1 MGKNQTIIINADVIA
16 TLKGMDKVVT
26 GLKSGLSEANTKIDF
41 TKGIGASVSKLVD
54 KFKNEFSKF
63 NQLTENGKL
72 DIGNTKEALKSGKN
86 LIDTYKELQRIIGD
100 LNSLTV
106 IDAKKLFPDAF
117 DQRVE
122 NASKKLKDF
131 SNNWNRI
138 SEKQLKLDQAKTEL
152 QVLTDKL
159 KELEKSLID
168 TNTLKVNTTSA
179 DQKVEEMTNKVK
191 ELKNEFKK
199 ELKLKVDTTDKDLI
213 KNKRNRDNLQEK
225 LNRANSSGNIN
236 TAGRSVRY
244 KGATLSEWEK
254 GIGKASNA
262 SSQQKAGAIK
272 ALQNYSNITK
282 ELDAVNKK
290 IKEQEKE
297 LENLKTGWASFDN
310 ITDEKLGKELAKMG
324 FSTDEIAQIQKAIN
338 DTNVAISEQTNARQ
352 KLAEAETENARIE
365 KEMSKTNSGITQKTQ
380 EIKQLEQAV
389 ENLQTK
395 VGVEGLKKALKD
407 ALDID
412 ISDDLLKS
420 EQGLESLKNQLN
432 ELDDKSLSELIK
444 KLSDMGINTE
454 QAKQYVEQL
463 TGTMIELGD
472 SAKDINRA
480 NQEMEQLK
488 NQVLQFFS
496 IGNAVQLFKRAVK
509 SAFDTVKE
517 LDATMTE
524 TAVVTDFTIGDM
536 WKQLPTYT
544 AEANKLGAAINDL
557 YGSTTLYYQQGL
569 QTKAAMALGIET
581 TKMARIA
588 NIEAADATNL
598 MTAALRGFN
607 MELNETSAQKVNDIY
622 SELAAITAA
631 DTQEIGVAMSKTA
644 SIASSANMELETTAA
659 LLSQIIETTRE
670 APETAGTAMKTI
682 IARFS
687 EVKELI
693 SQGQLTGEDTE
704 GEIIDVNKIQGALRS
719 VGISMNEF
727 FKGTEGLDDVLLKL
741 ASKWDTL
748 DFTTQRYI
756 ATTAAGSR
764 QQSRFIAMMSDYG
777 RTQELVSAAYNSA
790 GASQEQFEK
799 TLDSLSAKL
808 TKLKNAWDQ
817 FAMGLANNEF
827 IKGAID
833 VLTGLLNTINSI
845 IDGISGGNGLAK
857 SVLSLGFAF
866 SAFKLGKNFLGQI
879 GAKLRMALG
888 KGTEKDAQVAGKT
901 IAQNL
906 GAGIGKGIK
915 SIKTKNLGNI
925 LLEKIGITKGRAI
938 KGKDLTKAFGLDQLS
953 NLDLGT
959 KNAGN
964 KLKASLFK
972 QFKSLPDDIK
982 GEMSNLDFGKILM
995 NSSDLDSL
1003 KNAIPPEISKNLKM
1017 IGQDAK
1023 NAGGQLNKFSG
1034 NFKTVAA
1041 VAFTAGLALQ
1051 GIASIMEEMGAS
1063 EEAVNIVRTLGGVLM
1078 ALGPIITLV
1087 GTIIT
1092 AMGQTA
1098 TATFTE
1104 MAAAA
1109 WNSLGP
1115 WGYILLAIVAV
1126 TTAFI
1131 ALAAAIAATGQEA
1144 QIKKINEQISAL
1156 SDEAQEARDAI
1167 DEISKTKSG
1176 LEELQDTFANLTKG
1190 TTEWKQTLVEIN
1202 QQVLDLIAK
1211 YPQLSQ
1217 YITKTRFG
1225 SLDIKD
1231 EGWDAI
1237 IQGQENKLNA
1247 SLIAQT
1253 SLQSKAAGLQQEI
1266 DYEKFFSTN
1275 AKKQTK
1281 EFTKNNSALIGG
1293 ISGTLLGPL
1302 GLISGSAGAAIGKAA
1317 EDSFSELTS
1326 SIAEWGTQAFLD
1338 IADFADTGWGKAIFG
1353 ALSVGGGLFGT
1364 ALGIANG
1371 TRTTSIGDLAER
1383 ATTGG
1388 LTHDEYANYAAA
1400 LAEAGLTNTGGYMN
1414 KDEARKIY
1422 TDMGFDPTVFDEV
1435 FGKIK
1440 NLGESFDELSA
1451 SALATSIAEEARER
1465 AMLETMASN
1474 SEELLASDFSQ
1485 QAQSFIS
1492 SQKDIQGEIDKEIEN
1507 MGKMNEEMKQQYA
1520 DITGQTLD
1528 QVNAQL
1534 KEESLSEDTI
1544 KQTIASYNVSESIT
1558 KKMENL
1564 ASRLDQINEEG
1575 IADQIAAIVSGDGT
1589 GLAVNQI
1596 ENLSN
1601 LSMDEIAS
1609 TLGYKDVDSMASDFD
1624 YTQKTLSELDTEDK
1638 GAALRKLVEGGFV
1651 QLKEGETFDTLS
1663 DERYQQLMNENAGA
1677 KIGSNWQIEID
1688 FEANQQKLEEE
1699 KNKVIESLINNT
1711 DLTKT
1716 DISSLVGSYDLNVVK
1731 GLAEQ
1736 TSQMGKEAGT
1746 KYIESFNEAVGN
1758 DNDLATYLSSIDIS
1772 SMTDMLDA
1780 MDYMQE
1786 QGVDPTTIQEYWDIA
1801 TNGAN
1806 TYISSLDE
1814 VLALTERMQKKMA
1827 SVNDIASRLEE
1838 GSASYEDMMELVKA
1852 GADISDFQLTS
1863 EGWKATGEQIAVAT
1877 DKMKEYNAQQARSM
1891 ADQQQEAWDRAKN
1904 NKFDFITKNADGTW
1918 NLLNG
1923 GIGQFT
1929 SVSDDGKT
1937 LRAGTVNADNA
1948 ATIAKAIGLDE
1959 SLQTKA
1965 ETETLDEYLARIQEA
1980 YNSYIS
1986 LLNNG
1991 EDLQII
1997 ANKQAAMAEAARYTA
2012 AENEARLAGDGIT
2025 DAEAESIIYS
2035 AQNEAIE
2042 AGLDVNEMMQY
2053 ADTLRQ
2059 VNTALDE
2066 VTAAQVALAN
2076 SKMNAGLKEIID
2088 SYDEWSAVLDEDT
2101 GKLKDTSAE
2110 GVATYNKL
2118 KDSVNKMLNTSED
2131 LSNAFWDNAENIK
2144 NIKKAAE
2151 GDTKALG
2158 ELQKAAA
2165 KDYILNIDTT
2175 GFSEDMLTAL
2185 DDFANLLSTTEL
2197 PTLEPGIDLSSVYS
2211 GTEDFLNSCNA
2222 MIQASGMTGEQVA
2235 NAFKNLGYDVEID
2248 YEPAK
2253 VKVPQYTTKTSAPIY
2268 GSDGSMTQTS
2278 QTTLTGYEEMDGLV
2292 PVVTSLTSTGTGG
2305 GGVSTSNVKS
2315 GSGNKG
2321 KGGGGGGSPKED
2333 TKTWKNPYD
2342 QFYNTT
2348 EKINEL
2354 LRDRNK
2360 LEREYD
2366 RLLSRNSTTVEQLN
2380 KNLEKQLKNLEDQ
2393 IKSQKVLLS
2402 GKRRQLINAKNATM
2416 EVAEGR
2422 AISFQQKYQ
2431 EAGGTGDISQYA
2443 YYDENLGQVVINWD
2457 KLEALQAQDA
2467 EQGEAVEAYISYLE
2481 GIAGDFEDAQDAL
2494 SDIEDSITEIINQ
2507 QLEERVDFIETM
2519 RDLLVEQYQKRIDE
2533 LSSLNDTINDSNQKI
2548 LDGISESIELERQ
2561 IRDNTKTEEDIADKE
2576 ARLAYLRRD
2585 TSGANDLEIMQLE
2598 EELADMRE
2606 GYSDTLIDQ
2615 EIDRLARQN
2624 DEAAEARQ
2632 RQIEIMQAQLDYWQ
2646 SSDYFNNL
2654 IESMDKNE
2662 ATALWKELKDFEYKT
2677 EAEKIALMKEFN
2689 EFWNRGSAGSK
2700 ELAAADSMYQGT
2712 QYTLTDAKG
2721 NQYTVSW
2728 NGTAWVGTDKNG
2740 NTFSISQSDI
2750 DGANIDDKTLTTSL
2764 DLTNGNPGGGSEGGT
2779 GGSTQPTETYPY
2791 GKASETSGNIKQ
2803 GAKGNAVKAIQYA
2816 LNKLGYGNS
2825 GTSSVDGIFGPK
2837 TTEAVKAF
2845 QKAMDIK
2852 QDGIV
2857 GNRTREKF
2865 RAKQYLTGGLADY
2878 TGLAWLDGSKSKPEL
2893 VLNAKDTENFI
2904 ALKDILSDV
2913 LKGGLSRTKNSGD
2926 NYYDFH
2932 ITIEE
2937 IANDYDVEKMIQKIK
2952 EEINNDARYRNVNAI
2967 NLLR

>member
-432 ELDDKSLSELIK
+432 ELDNKSLSELIE

-463 TGTMIELGD
+463 TGTMVELGD

-524 TAVVTDFTIGDM
+524 TAVVTDFSVSDM

-687 EVKELI
+687 EVKELV

-719 VGISMNEF
+719 VGISMKEF
-727 FKGTEGLDDVLLKL
+727 FAGTEGLDDVLLKL

-799 TLDSLSAKL
+799 TLDSLEAKL

-845 IDGISGGNGLAK
+845 IDGISGGSGLAK

-888 KGTEKDAQVAGKT
+888 TGTEKDAKIAGQSM
-901 IAQNL
+901 AQNIGVGL
-906 GAGIGKGIK
+906 GEGIK
-915 SIKTKNLGNI
+915 KIKKGELGKA

-1023 NAGGQLNKFSG
+1023 NAGGQ
-1034 NFKTVAA
+1034 
-1041 VAFTAGLALQ
+1041 
-1051 GIASIMEEMGAS
+1051 
-1063 EEAVNIVRTLGGVLM
+1063 
-1078 ALGPIITLV
+1078 
-1087 GTIIT
+1087 
-1092 AMGQTA
+1092 
-1098 TATFTE
+1098 
-1104 MAAAA
+1104 
-1109 WNSLGP
+1109 
-1115 WGYILLAIVAV
+1115 
-1126 TTAFI
+1126 
-1131 ALAAAIAATGQEA
+1131 
-1144 QIKKINEQISAL
+1144 
-1156 SDEAQEARDAI
+1156 
-1167 DEISKTKSG
+1167 
-1176 LEELQDTFANLTKG
+1176 
-1190 TTEWKQTLVEIN
+1190 
-1202 QQVLDLIAK
+1202 
-1211 YPQLSQ
+1211 
-1217 YITKTRFG
+1217 
-1225 SLDIKD
+1225 
-1231 EGWDAI
+1231 
-1237 IQGQENKLNA
+1237 
-1247 SLIAQT
+1247 
-1253 SLQSKAAGLQQEI
+1253 
-1266 DYEKFFSTN
+1266 
-1275 AKKQTK
+1275 
-1281 EFTKNNSALIGG
+1281 
-1293 ISGTLLGPL
+1293 
-1302 GLISGSAGAAIGKAA
+1302 
-1317 EDSFSELTS
+1317 
-1326 SIAEWGTQAFLD
+1326 
-1338 IADFADTGWGKAIFG
+1338 
-1353 ALSVGGGLFGT
+1353 
-1364 ALGIANG
+1364 
-1371 TRTTSIGDLAER
+1371 
-1383 ATTGG
+1383 
-1388 LTHDEYANYAAA
+1388 
-1400 LAEAGLTNTGGYMN
+1400 
-1414 KDEARKIY
+1414 
-1422 TDMGFDPTVFDEV
+1422 
-1435 FGKIK
+1435 
-1440 NLGESFDELSA
+1440 
-1451 SALATSIAEEARER
+1451 
-1465 AMLETMASN
+1465 
-1474 SEELLASDFSQ
+1474 
-1485 QAQSFIS
+1485 
-1492 SQKDIQGEIDKEIEN
+1492 
-1507 MGKMNEEMKQQYA
+1507 
-1520 DITGQTLD
+1520 
-1528 QVNAQL
+1528 
-1534 KEESLSEDTI
+1534 
-1544 KQTIASYNVSESIT
+1544 
-1558 KKMENL
+1558 
-1564 ASRLDQINEEG
+1564 
-1575 IADQIAAIVSGDGT
+1575 
-1589 GLAVNQI
+1589 
-1596 ENLSN
+1596 
-1601 LSMDEIAS
+1601 
-1609 TLGYKDVDSMASDFD
+1609 
-1624 YTQKTLSELDTEDK
+1624 
-1638 GAALRKLVEGGFV
+1638 
-1651 QLKEGETFDTLS
+1651 
-1663 DERYQQLMNENAGA
+1663 
-1677 KIGSNWQIEID
+1677 
-1688 FEANQQKLEEE
+1688 
-1699 KNKVIESLINNT
+1699 
-1711 DLTKT
+1711 
-1716 DISSLVGSYDLNVVK
+1716 
-1731 GLAEQ
+1731 
-1736 TSQMGKEAGT
+1736 
-1746 KYIESFNEAVGN
+1746 
-1758 DNDLATYLSSIDIS
+1758 
-1772 SMTDMLDA
+1772 
-1780 MDYMQE
+1780 
-1786 QGVDPTTIQEYWDIA
+1786 
-1801 TNGAN
+1801 
-1806 TYISSLDE
+1806 
-1814 VLALTERMQKKMA
+1814 
-1827 SVNDIASRLEE
+1827 
-1838 GSASYEDMMELVKA
+1838 
-1852 GADISDFQLTS
+1852 
-1863 EGWKATGEQIAVAT
+1863 
-1877 DKMKEYNAQQARSM
+1877 
-1891 ADQQQEAWDRAKN
+1891 
-1904 NKFDFITKNADGTW
+1904 
-1918 NLLNG
+1918 
-1923 GIGQFT
+1923 
-1929 SVSDDGKT
+1929 
-1937 LRAGTVNADNA
+1937 
-1948 ATIAKAIGLDE
+1948 
-1959 SLQTKA
+1959 
-1965 ETETLDEYLARIQEA
+1965 
-1980 YNSYIS
+1980 
-1986 LLNNG
+1986 
-1991 EDLQII
+1991 
-1997 ANKQAAMAEAARYTA
+1997 
-2012 AENEARLAGDGIT
+2012 
-2025 DAEAESIIYS
+2025 
-2035 AQNEAIE
+2035 
-2042 AGLDVNEMMQY
+2042 
-2053 ADTLRQ
+2053 
-2059 VNTALDE
+2059 
-2066 VTAAQVALAN
+2066 
-2076 SKMNAGLKEIID
+2076 
-2088 SYDEWSAVLDEDT
+2088 
-2101 GKLKDTSAE
+2101 
-2110 GVATYNKL
+2110 
-2118 KDSVNKMLNTSED
+2118 
-2131 LSNAFWDNAENIK
+2131 
-2144 NIKKAAE
+2144 
-2151 GDTKALG
+2151 
-2158 ELQKAAA
+2158 
-2165 KDYILNIDTT
+2165 
-2175 GFSEDMLTAL
+2175 
-2185 DDFANLLSTTEL
+2185 
-2197 PTLEPGIDLSSVYS
+2197 
-2211 GTEDFLNSCNA
+2211 
-2222 MIQASGMTGEQVA
+2222 
-2235 NAFKNLGYDVEID
+2235 
-2248 YEPAK
+2248 
-2253 VKVPQYTTKTSAPIY
+2253 
-2268 GSDGSMTQTS
+2268 
-2278 QTTLTGYEEMDGLV
+2278 
-2292 PVVTSLTSTGTGG
+2292 
-2305 GGVSTSNVKS
+2305 
-2315 GSGNKG
+2315 
-2321 KGGGGGGSPKED
+2321 
-2333 TKTWKNPYD
+2333 
-2342 QFYNTT
+2342 
-2348 EKINEL
+2348 
-2354 LRDRNK
+2354 
-2360 LEREYD
+2360 
-2366 RLLSRNSTTVEQLN
+2366 
-2380 KNLEKQLKNLEDQ
+2380 
-2393 IKSQKVLLS
+2393 
-2402 GKRRQLINAKNATM
+2402 
-2416 EVAEGR
+2416 
-2422 AISFQQKYQ
+2422 
-2431 EAGGTGDISQYA
+2431 
-2443 YYDENLGQVVINWD
+2443 
-2457 KLEALQAQDA
+2457 
-2467 EQGEAVEAYISYLE
+2467 
-2481 GIAGDFEDAQDAL
+2481 
-2494 SDIEDSITEIINQ
+2494 
-2507 QLEERVDFIETM
+2507 
-2519 RDLLVEQYQKRIDE
+2519 
-2533 LSSLNDTINDSNQKI
+2533 
-2548 LDGISESIELERQ
+2548 
-2561 IRDNTKTEEDIADKE
+2561 
-2576 ARLAYLRRD
+2576 
-2585 TSGANDLEIMQLE
+2585 
-2598 EELADMRE
+2598 
-2606 GYSDTLIDQ
+2606 
-2615 EIDRLARQN
+2615 
-2624 DEAAEARQ
+2624 
-2632 RQIEIMQAQLDYWQ
+2632 
-2646 SSDYFNNL
+2646 
-2654 IESMDKNE
+2654 
-2662 ATALWKELKDFEYKT
+2662 
-2677 EAEKIALMKEFN
+2677 
-2689 EFWNRGSAGSK
+2689 
-2700 ELAAADSMYQGT
+2700 
-2712 QYTLTDAKG
+2712 
-2721 NQYTVSW
+2721 
-2728 NGTAWVGTDKNG
+2728 
-2740 NTFSISQSDI
+2740 
-2750 DGANIDDKTLTTSL
+2750 
-2764 DLTNGNPGGGSEGGT
+2764 
-2779 GGSTQPTETYPY
+2779 
-2791 GKASETSGNIKQ
+2791 
-2803 GAKGNAVKAIQYA
+2803 
-2816 LNKLGYGNS
+2816 
-2825 GTSSVDGIFGPK
+2825 
-2837 TTEAVKAF
+2837 
-2845 QKAMDIK
+2845 
-2852 QDGIV
+2852 
-2857 GNRTREKF
+2857 
-2865 RAKQYLTGGLADY
+2865 
-2878 TGLAWLDGSKSKPEL
+2878 
-2893 VLNAKDTENFI
+2893 
-2904 ALKDILSDV
+2904 
-2913 LKGGLSRTKNSGD
+2913 
-2926 NYYDFH
+2926 
-2932 ITIEE
+2932 
-2937 IANDYDVEKMIQKIK
+2937 
-2952 EEINNDARYRNVNAI
+2952 
-2967 NLLR
+2967 

>member
-159 KELEKSLID
+159 KELEKSLVD

-179 DQKVEEMTNKVK
+179 EQKVEEMTNKVK

-310 ITDEKLGKELAKMG
+310 ISDEKLGKELAKMG

-463 TGTMIELGD
+463 TGTMVELGD

-557 YGSTTLYYQQGL
+557 YSSTTLYYQQGL

-693 SQGQLTGEDTE
+693 SQGRLTGEDTE

-741 ASKWDTL
+741 ASKWNTL

-799 TLDSLSAKL
+799 TLDSLDAKL

-938 KGKDLTKAFGLDQLS
+938 NGKDLTKAFGLDQLS

-1041 VAFTAGLALQ
+1041 VASTAGLALQ

-1167 DEISKTKSG
+1167 DEISKEKSG
-1176 LEELQDTFANLTKG
+1176 LEELQDTFTNLTKG
-1190 TTEWKQTLVEIN
+1190 TTEWKQALVEIN
-1202 QQVLDLIAK
+1202 QQVLDLISK
-1211 YPQLSQ
+1211 YPKLAQ
-1217 YITKTRFG
+1217 YVEKTESG
-1225 SLDIKD
+1225 SLGIKD
-1231 EGWDAI
+1231 EGWDDI
-1237 IQGQENKLNA
+1237 IQGQKNKLNT
-1247 SLIAQT
+1247 SLIAQA
-1253 SLQSKAAGLQQEI
+1253 SLQSKAAKLQQEI
-1266 DYEKFFSTN
+1266 DYEKFFATN
-1275 AKKQTK
+1275 TGKQTK
-1281 EFTKNNSALIGG
+1281 EFTKNNSDLIGSIIGSFIGSTKG
-1293 ISGTLLGPL
+1293 IG
-1302 GLISGSAGAAIGKAA
+1302 GAALDAYVGNLIGKAI
-1317 EDSFSELTS
+1317 EKPFSEAIGSFT
-1326 SIAEWGTQAFLD
+1326 EWSTQAFLD

-1746 KYIESFNEAVGN
+1746 KYIESFNKAVGN

-1838 GSASYEDMMELVKA
+1838 GSASYEDMLELVKA

-1877 DKMKEYNAQQARSM
+1877 DKMKEYNAQQARAI
-1891 ADQQQEAWDRAKN
+1891 ADQQRQEFDEAKKLAQSGYGVA
-1904 NKFDFITKNADGTW
+1904 NKELTTFEDGVYK
-1918 NLLNG
+1918 G
-1923 GIGQFT
+1923 GDLSTVGG
-1929 SVSDDGKT
+1929 DNEG
-1937 LRAGTVNADNA
+1937 LR
-1948 ATIAKAIGLDE
+1948 KAIQQNVATQLGIQQGE
-1959 SLQTKA
+1959 N
-1965 ETETLDEYLARIQEA
+1965 ETEEA
-1980 YNSYIS
+1980 FLTRLQAAYDSYIS

-1991 EDLQII
+1991 EDIQII
-1997 ANKQAAMAEAARYTA
+1997 ADKQAAMAEAARYTA
-2012 AENEARLAGDGIT
+2012 SENEARGGT
-2025 DAEAESIIYS
+2025 AESIIYS
-2035 AQNEAIE
+2035 AQNEAVE
-2042 AGLDVNEMMQY
+2042 AGLDANAMMQY

-2059 VNTALDE
+2059 VHTELDE

-2076 SKMNAGLKEIID
+2076 SKMNAGLSEIID
-2088 SYDEWSAVLDEDT
+2088 SYDEWSAVIDKDT
-2101 GKLKDTSAE
+2101 GKLKDFSAE

-2118 KDSVNKMLNTSED
+2118 KASVNKMLNTSED
-2131 LSNAFWDNAENIK
+2131 LSNAFWDNAENMK
-2144 NIKKAAE
+2144 NIEKAAQ

-2175 GFSEDMLTAL
+2175 GFSDDMLTAL
-2185 DDFANLLSTTEL
+2185 DDFADLLSTTEL
-2197 PTLEPGIDLSSVYS
+2197 PTLEPGVDLSSVYS
-2211 GTEDFLNSCNA
+2211 GTEDFLDSCNT

-2235 NAFKNLGYDVEID
+2235 NAFKNLGYDVDID

-2253 VKVPQYTTKTSAPIY
+2253 VKVPQYTTKTSAPTY

-2292 PVVTSLTSTGTGG
+2292 PVVTSLTSTGSGG
-2305 GGVSTSNVKS
+2305 GGVSISNSSAAKN
-2315 GSGNKG
+2315 NKG
-2321 KGGGGGGSPKED
+2321 SGGGGGGGDSKPD

-2393 IKSQKVLLS
+2393 IKSQKILLS

-2457 KLEALQAQDA
+2457 KLEALQAKDA

-2561 IRDNTKTEEDIADKE
+2561 IRDNTETEEDIADKE

-2721 NQYTVSW
+2721 NTYTVSW

-2764 DLTNGNPGGGSEGGT
+2764 DLTNGNPGGGGGEGGT

-2816 LNKLGYGNS
+2816 LNKLGFGNS
-2825 GTSSVDGIFGPK
+2825 GTSSVDGKFGPK

>member
-159 KELEKSLID
+159 KELEKSLVD

-179 DQKVEEMTNKVK
+179 EQKVEEMTNKVK

-310 ITDEKLGKELAKMG
+310 IADEKLGKELAKMG
-324 FSTDEIAQIQKAIN
+324 FSTDEIAQIQKAMEA
-338 DTNVAISEQTNARQ
+338 TNVAISEQTNARQ

-432 ELDDKSLSELIK
+432 ELDNKSLSELIK

-463 TGTMIELGD
+463 TGTMVELGD

-496 IGNAVQLFKRAVK
+496 IGNAIQLFKRAVK

-557 YGSTTLYYQQGL
+557 YDSTTLYYQQGL

-687 EVKELI
+687 EVKKLI

-719 VGISMNEF
+719 VGISMKEF
-727 FKGTEGLDDVLLKL
+727 FAGTEGLDDVLLKL

-799 TLDSLSAKL
+799 TLDSLDAKL

-879 GAKLRMALG
+879 GAKLRMTLG
-888 KGTEKDAQVAGKT
+888 KGTEKDAQIAGKT

-925 LLEKIGITKGRAI
+925 LLEKIGITKVA
-938 KGKDLTKAFGLDQLS
+938 KDFSKKDLTKSFGLDQLDFS
-953 NLDLGT
+953 NVKPEGMKQLQDNMFKQVAKMDIPNNLKININELIRSDNLDIDAINQALEGT
-959 KNAGN
+959 G
-964 KLKASLFK
+964 
-972 QFKSLPDDIK
+972 Q
-982 GEMSNLDFGKILM
+982 KIQ
-995 NSSDLDSL
+995 
-1003 KNAIPPEISKNLKM
+1003 IV
-1017 IGQDAK
+1017 GQDAK
-1023 NAGGQLNKFSG
+1023 NAGAQVTKMSG
-1034 NFKTVAA
+1034 SMQTAA
-1041 VAFTAGLALQ
+1041 IACTAAGLAFQ
-1051 GIASIMEEMGAS
+1051 GIASIMESLGADDS
-1063 EEAVNIVRTLGGVLM
+1063 TIEFFRTFGSILM
-1078 ALGPIITLV
+1078 TLGPIMGIVSSAFTAAGSKITIAGISAQAAWWWVFL
-1087 GTIIT
+1087 IIAAVAALT
-1092 AMGQTA
+1092 AGVIALRKVAKENSLAGQMEKAQKA
-1098 TATFTE
+1098 TAAAKEAAESAKTAYDDLLSARSEYSELQATLDGLTKGTNEWKQALIEANAQVLELLSTYPKLIDFIRRGEDGQLIILDEGFDLLIEKQQASMQRAQAAAIAHQMNENRIQQKIDERNLREQFNAGVVRNHTEYSDKKGRIYSIYSTLPDDYQLQKASGSDSAFYYDQGLMDKLSNILENGDLSEDAFRPLIDEYALIGETTEETVARLRDLCAVLNEYNTALSNQTQLAETLLMAGADQEILDSEYNSNVVSGFAKRMTTQDYVDKEQELSDKYYQTSTTADEKARKDYMEKSVAEGGLGIKSTGDELKDLQLIYKELSGVKDIDDDIAEDKQALADEIGKLLAADERIGKMEDFQKRLNQVNKIDSDAARNIAGLISGDATNFTKAQLDQVGILSNYAESLGYDPQE
-1104 MAAAA
+1104 MAAVLGYEDKNLSELEQEEQEAIAKTKVARYGKTGEEYQKAIDDWIAENGTFLVTAEVQMNIDGNQYTQQMLDAHDKASKKLRDKGIEEDSYKNLYIETISNLSKQTENMSKEAA
-1109 WNSLGP
+1109 QKYVENFNKVLSSSNLGEGGTKQLENYLSTVDWSNMTDAIQAMDYMQSMGIDSDVIQEYWNTATDGANTYVASLIEAVGLMDRLH
-1115 WGYILLAIVAV
+1115 GKSSNADEIQERFINGEATVDDITTLEKAGVNLEGLLIR
-1126 TTAFI
+1126 TANGWKMTEE
-1131 ALAAAIAATGQEA
+1131 AAIAATDALRDNIIEQA
-1144 QIKKINEQISAL
+1144 QSSLNQQKQ
-1156 SDEAQEARDAI
+1156 AI
-1167 DEISKTKSG
+1167 DKLNDLVNTDSGIGVLTKKDEETGKLVAGDFTSADNSVKTAVANQLGVDRSEYNSEAEYWDVVKTKY
-1176 LEELQDTFANLTKG
+1176 LEYIDTINN
-1190 TTEWKQTLVEIN
+1190 QEIIF
-1202 QQVLDLIAK
+1202 D
-1211 YPQLSQ
+1211 
-1217 YITKTRFG
+1217 TM
-1225 SLDIKD
+1225 
-1231 EGWDAI
+1231 
-1237 IQGQENKLNA
+1237 
-1247 SLIAQT
+1247 
-1253 SLQSKAAGLQQEI
+1253 QQEI
-1266 DYEKFFSTN
+1266 DY
-1275 AKKQTK
+1275 
-1281 EFTKNNSALIGG
+1281 L
-1293 ISGTLLGPL
+1293 
-1302 GLISGSAGAAIGKAA
+1302 
-1317 EDSFSELTS
+1317 
-1326 SIAEWGTQAFLD
+1326 
-1338 IADFADTGWGKAIFG
+1338 
-1353 ALSVGGGLFGT
+1353 
-1364 ALGIANG
+1364 
-1371 TRTTSIGDLAER
+1371 R
-1383 ATTGG
+1383 AT
-1388 LTHDEYANYAAA
+1388 
-1400 LAEAGLTNTGGYMN
+1400 
-1414 KDEARKIY
+1414 
-1422 TDMGFDPTVFDEV
+1422 
-1435 FGKIK
+1435 
-1440 NLGESFDELSA
+1440 
-1451 SALATSIAEEARER
+1451 
-1465 AMLETMASN
+1465 
-1474 SEELLASDFSQ
+1474 
-1485 QAQSFIS
+1485 
-1492 SQKDIQGEIDKEIEN
+1492 
-1507 MGKMNEEMKQQYA
+1507 KM
-1520 DITGQTLD
+1520 
-1528 QVNAQL
+1528 
-1534 KEESLSEDTI
+1534 
-1544 KQTIASYNVSESIT
+1544 
-1558 KKMENL
+1558 
-1564 ASRLDQINEEG
+1564 
-1575 IADQIAAIVSGDGT
+1575 
-1589 GLAVNQI
+1589 
-1596 ENLSN
+1596 
-1601 LSMDEIAS
+1601 
-1609 TLGYKDVDSMASDFD
+1609 
-1624 YTQKTLSELDTEDK
+1624 
-1638 GAALRKLVEGGFV
+1638 
-1651 QLKEGETFDTLS
+1651 
-1663 DERYQQLMNENAGA
+1663 
-1677 KIGSNWQIEID
+1677 
-1688 FEANQQKLEEE
+1688 
-1699 KNKVIESLINNT
+1699 
-1711 DLTKT
+1711 
-1716 DISSLVGSYDLNVVK
+1716 
-1731 GLAEQ
+1731 
-1736 TSQMGKEAGT
+1736 
-1746 KYIESFNEAVGN
+1746 
-1758 DNDLATYLSSIDIS
+1758 
-1772 SMTDMLDA
+1772 
-1780 MDYMQE
+1780 
-1786 QGVDPTTIQEYWDIA
+1786 
-1801 TNGAN
+1801 
-1806 TYISSLDE
+1806 
-1814 VLALTERMQKKMA
+1814 
-1827 SVNDIASRLEE
+1827 
-1838 GSASYEDMMELVKA
+1838 
-1852 GADISDFQLTS
+1852 
-1863 EGWKATGEQIAVAT
+1863 
-1877 DKMKEYNAQQARSM
+1877 
-1891 ADQQQEAWDRAKN
+1891 
-1904 NKFDFITKNADGTW
+1904 
-1918 NLLNG
+1918 
-1923 GIGQFT
+1923 
-1929 SVSDDGKT
+1929 
-1937 LRAGTVNADNA
+1937 
-1948 ATIAKAIGLDE
+1948 
-1959 SLQTKA
+1959 
-1965 ETETLDEYLARIQEA
+1965 
-1980 YNSYIS
+1980 
-1986 LLNNG
+1986 
-1991 EDLQII
+1991 
-1997 ANKQAAMAEAARYTA
+1997 TA
-2012 AENEARLAGDGIT
+2012 AENEASGGS
-2025 DAEAESIIYS
+2025 EQSIIWS
-2035 AQNEAIE
+2035 ARNEAVE
-2042 AGLDVNEMMQY
+2042 AGLDANAMMQY

-2059 VNTALDE
+2059 IHTELDE

-2076 SKMNAGLKEIID
+2076 SKMNAGLGEIID
-2088 SYDEWSAVLDEDT
+2088 SYDEWSAVIDKDT
-2101 GKLKDTSAE
+2101 GKLKDFSAE
-2110 GVATYNKL
+2110 GVATYNNL
-2118 KDSVNKMLNTSED
+2118 KASVNKMLNTSTD

-2144 NIKKAAE
+2144 NIEKAAK

-2158 ELQKAAA
+2158 ELQKAATQ
-2165 KDYILNIDTT
+2165 DYLVN
-2175 GFSEDMLTAL
+2175 LAL
-2185 DDFANLLSTTEL
+2185 DPNFDEDARNAILTLSDFIMDTDLPDLEAGVEL
-2197 PTLEPGIDLSSVYS
+2197 TGQ
-2211 GTEDFLNSCNA
+2211 EDFITRCNDL
-2222 MIQASGMTGEQVA
+2222 IKASGMTAEQVS
-2235 NAFKNLGYDVEID
+2235 NAFKSMGYDVEFD
-2248 YEPAK
+2248 PNPQTVTQVQA
-2253 VKVPQYTTKTSAPIY
+2253 VPVTTYSVS
-2268 GSDGSMTQTS
+2268 GSMEDGSFKMVPS
-2278 QTTLTGYEEMDGLV
+2278 VEIKEIPYESSIAA
-2292 PVVTSLTSTGTGG
+2292 PTIKTLTSTGSGG
-2305 GGVSTSNVKS
+2305 GGVSISNSSAAK
-2315 GSGNKG
+2315 NN
-2321 KGGGGGGSPKED
+2321 KGGGGGGGGGSKED

-2380 KNLEKQLKNLEDQ
+2380 KNLEKQLKNLEEQ

-2598 EELADMRE
+2598 EELANMRE

-2615 EIDRLARQN
+2615 EIDRLAKQN

-2721 NQYTVSW
+2721 NTYTVSW

-2904 ALKDILSDV
+2904 VLKDILSDV

>member
-159 KELEKSLID
+159 KELEKSLVD

-179 DQKVEEMTNKVK
+179 EQKVEEMTNKVK

-310 ITDEKLGKELAKMG
+310 ISDEKLGKELAKMG

-365 KEMSKTNSGITQKTQ
+365 KEMNKTNSGITQKTQ

-432 ELDDKSLSELIK
+432 ELDNKSLSELIK

-463 TGTMIELGD
+463 TGTMVELGD

-496 IGNAVQLFKRAVK
+496 IGNAIQLFKRAVK

-524 TAVVTDFTIGDM
+524 TAVVTDFTISDM
-536 WKQLPTYT
+536 WEQLPTYA

-557 YGSTTLYYQQGL
+557 YSSTTLYYQQGL
-569 QTKAAMALGIET
+569 RTKAAMALGIET

-687 EVKELI
+687 EVKELVN
-693 SQGQLTGEDTE
+693 QGQLTGEDTE

-799 TLDSLSAKL
+799 TLDSLEAKL

-879 GAKLRMALG
+879 GAKLRMTLG
-888 KGTEKDAQVAGKT
+888 KGTEKDAQIAGKT

-915 SIKTKNLGNI
+915 SLKTKDLGNT
-925 LLEKIGITKGRAI
+925 LLEKIGITKVV
-938 KGKDLTKAFGLDQLS
+938 KDFSKKDLTKSFGLDQLDFS
-953 NLDLGT
+953 NVKPEGMKQLQDNMFKQVAKMDIPNNLKININELIRSDNLDIDAINQALEGT
-959 KNAGN
+959 G
-964 KLKASLFK
+964 
-972 QFKSLPDDIK
+972 Q
-982 GEMSNLDFGKILM
+982 KIQ
-995 NSSDLDSL
+995 
-1003 KNAIPPEISKNLKM
+1003 IV
-1017 IGQDAK
+1017 GQDAK
-1023 NAGGQLNKFSG
+1023 NAGAQVIKMSG
-1034 NFKTVAA
+1034 SMQTAA
-1041 VAFTAGLALQ
+1041 IACTAAGLAFQ
-1051 GIASIMEEMGAS
+1051 GIASIMESLGADDS
-1063 EEAVNIVRTLGGVLM
+1063 TIEFFRTFGGILM
-1078 ALGPIITLV
+1078 TLGPIMGVVSSAFTAAGSKITIAGISAQAAWWWVFL
-1087 GTIIT
+1087 IIAAVAALT
-1092 AMGQTA
+1092 AGVIALRKAAKENSLAGQMEKAQKA
-1098 TATFTE
+1098 TA
-1104 MAAAA
+1104 AAKEAA
-1109 WNSLGP
+1109 ESAKTAYDDLLNARSEYSELQTTLDGLTKGTNEWKQALIEANAQVLELLSTYPKLIDFIRRGED
-1115 WGYILLAIVAV
+1115 GQLIILDEGFDLLIEKQQASMQRAQ
-1126 TTAFI
+1126 
-1131 ALAAAIAATGQEA
+1131 AAAIAHQMNETRIQQKIDERNIREQFDAGVVQNHTEYSDKKGRLYSIYSTLPDDYQLQKASGSDSAFYYDQGLMDKLSNILENGDLSEDAFRPLIDEYALIGETTEETVARLRDLCEALNKYNEALLANQTQLQAQAETLLMAGADQEILDSEYNSSVVSGFA
-1144 QIKKINEQISAL
+1144 KRMTTQDYADREQKL
-1156 SDEAQEARDAI
+1156 SDEYYQTSTTA
-1167 DEISKTKSG
+1167 DEKVRKDYMEKSVAEGGLGIKSTGDELKDLQLIYKELAG
-1176 LEELQDTFANLTKG
+1176 LESIEDIP
-1190 TTEWKQTLVEIN
+1190 EDISEDKQALADQIGKMQAVEEQIGKMEDFQKRLN
-1202 QQVLDLIAK
+1202 QVNKID
-1211 YPQLSQ
+1211 S
-1217 YITKTRFG
+1217 
-1225 SLDIKD
+1225 
-1231 EGWDAI
+1231 DAAR
-1237 IQGQENKLNA
+1237 NV
-1247 SLIAQT
+1247 
-1253 SLQSKAAGLQQEI
+1253 AGLMSG
-1266 DYEKFFSTN
+1266 DATN
-1275 AKKQTK
+1275 
-1281 EFTKNNSALIGG
+1281 FTK
-1293 ISGTLLGPL
+1293 
-1302 GLISGSAGAAIGKAA
+1302 
-1317 EDSFSELTS
+1317 
-1326 SIAEWGTQAFLD
+1326 
-1338 IADFADTGWGKAIFG
+1338 
-1353 ALSVGGGLFGT
+1353 
-1364 ALGIANG
+1364 
-1371 TRTTSIGDLAER
+1371 
-1383 ATTGG
+1383 
-1388 LTHDEYANYAAA
+1388 
-1400 LAEAGLTNTGGYMN
+1400 
-1414 KDEARKIY
+1414 
-1422 TDMGFDPTVFDEV
+1422 
-1435 FGKIK
+1435 
-1440 NLGESFDELSA
+1440 
-1451 SALATSIAEEARER
+1451 
-1465 AMLETMASN
+1465 
-1474 SEELLASDFSQ
+1474 
-1485 QAQSFIS
+1485 AQ
-1492 SQKDIQGEIDKEIEN
+1492 
-1507 MGKMNEEMKQQYA
+1507 
-1520 DITGQTLD
+1520 LD
-1528 QVNAQL
+1528 QV
-1534 KEESLSEDTI
+1534 
-1544 KQTIASYNVSESIT
+1544 
-1558 KKMENL
+1558 
-1564 ASRLDQINEEG
+1564 G
-1575 IADQIAAIVSGDGT
+1575 
-1589 GLAVNQI
+1589 
-1596 ENLSN
+1596 NLSDYAK
-1601 LSMDEIAS
+1601 S
-1609 TLGYKDVDSMASDFD
+1609 LGYKDAKEMAIGLGYED
-1624 YTQKTLSELDTEDK
+1624 KNLSELELEDQQAFAKTRVARTEGMSDEDYQKAIDDWIATNGTVSVTAEVQMDIDSNQYTQQMLDAHDKASKKLRDK
-1638 GAALRKLVEGGFV
+1638 GIEEDSYKNLSIETISNLSKQTENMSNEAAQKYVENFNKVLSSSNLGEGGTK
-1651 QLKEGETFDTLS
+1651 QL
-1663 DERYQQLMNENAGA
+1663 EN
-1677 KIGSNWQIEID
+1677 
-1688 FEANQQKLEEE
+1688 
-1699 KNKVIESLINNT
+1699 
-1711 DLTKT
+1711 
-1716 DISSLVGSYDLNVVK
+1716 
-1731 GLAEQ
+1731 
-1736 TSQMGKEAGT
+1736 
-1746 KYIESFNEAVGN
+1746 
-1758 DNDLATYLSSIDIS
+1758 YLSTVDWSN
-1772 SMTDMLDA
+1772 MTDAIQA
-1780 MDYMQE
+1780 MDYMQSM
-1786 QGVDPTTIQEYWDIA
+1786 GIDSDVIQEYWNTA
-1801 TNGAN
+1801 TDGAN
-1806 TYISSLDE
+1806 TYVSTLSEILSLTD
-1814 VLALTERMQKKMA
+1814 RMQQKLS
-1827 SVNDIASRLEE
+1827 SVADISSRLEE
-1838 GSASYEDMMELVKA
+1838 GTASYEDMQKLVEA
-1852 GADISDFQLTS
+1852 GADIGDFQLTP
-1863 EGWKATGEQIAVAT
+1863 EGWKATAEQISAAT
-1877 DKMKEYNAQQARSM
+1877 DKMKEYNAEQARAI
-1891 ADQQQEAWDRAKN
+1891 ADQQRQEFDEAKKLAN
-1904 NKFDFITKNADGTW
+1904 SGYGVANKELTTFEDGVYK
-1918 NLLNG
+1918 G
-1923 GIGQFT
+1923 GDLSTVGG
-1929 SVSDDGKT
+1929 DNKK
-1937 LRAGTVNADNA
+1937 LRKVIQQNVAMQLGIQQGEN
-1948 ATIAKAIGLDE
+1948 
-1959 SLQTKA
+1959 
-1965 ETETLDEYLARIQEA
+1965 ETEKAFLTRLQAA
-1980 YNSYIS
+1980 YDSYIS

-1991 EDLQII
+1991 EDIQII
-1997 ANKQAAMAEAARYTA
+1997 ADKQAAMAEAARYTA
-2012 AENEARLAGDGIT
+2012 SENEARGGT
-2025 DAEAESIIYS
+2025 AESIIYS
-2035 AQNEAIE
+2035 AQNEATE

-2059 VNTALDE
+2059 VHTELDE

-2076 SKMNAGLKEIID
+2076 SKMNAGLGEIID
-2088 SYDEWSAVLDEDT
+2088 SYDEWSAVIDKDT
-2101 GKLKDTSAE
+2101 GKLKDFSAE
-2110 GVATYNKL
+2110 GVATYNNL
-2118 KDSVNKMLNTSED
+2118 KASVNKMLNTSTD
-2131 LSNAFWDNAENIK
+2131 LSNAFWDNAENMK
-2144 NIKKAAE
+2144 NIEKAAQ

-2165 KDYILNIDTT
+2165 QDYLMQIAYEADTQEAYDAINA
-2175 GFSEDMLTAL
+2175 FS
-2185 DDFANLLSTTEL
+2185 DFLINYDL
-2197 PTLEPGIDLSSVYS
+2197 PTLDAGDILD
-2211 GTEDFLNSCNA
+2211 DDAFIQKCNSLIESA
-2222 MIQASGMTGEQVA
+2222 GLTSEQVS
-2235 NAFKNLGYDVEID
+2235 NAFKAMGYDVEFD
-2248 YEPAK
+2248 PNPQTVTQVQA
-2253 VKVPQYTTKTSAPIY
+2253 VPVTTYSVS
-2268 GSDGSMTQTS
+2268 GSMEDGSFKMEPTVEIKEIP
-2278 QTTLTGYEEMDGLV
+2278 YESSV
-2292 PVVTSLTSTGTGG
+2292 AAPTIKTLTSTGSGG
-2305 GGVSTSNVKS
+2305 GGVSISNSSAAKN
-2315 GSGNKG
+2315 NKG
-2321 KGGGGGGSPKED
+2321 SGGGGGSDSKPD

-2561 IRDNTKTEEDIADKE
+2561 IRDNTETEEDIADKE

-2615 EIDRLARQN
+2615 EIDRLAKQN

-2721 NQYTVSW
+2721 NTYTVSW

-2764 DLTNGNPGGGSEGGT
+2764 DLTNGNPGGDGSGGGT

-2825 GTSSVDGIFGPK
+2825 GTSSVDGIFGSK

-2845 QKAMDIK
+2845 QKAMGIK

>member
-86 LIDTYKELQRIIGD
+86 LIDAYKELQRIIGD

-159 KELEKSLID
+159 KELEKSLVD

-179 DQKVEEMTNKVK
+179 EQKVEEMTNKVK

-310 ITDEKLGKELAKMG
+310 ISDEKLGKELAKMG

-432 ELDDKSLSELIK
+432 ELDNKSLSELIK

-463 TGTMIELGD
+463 TSRMVELGD
-472 SAKDINRA
+472 TEKDINRA

-524 TAVVTDFTIGDM
+524 TAVVTDFTVSDM
-536 WKQLPTYT
+536 WEQLPTYT

-557 YGSTTLYYQQGL
+557 YDSTTLYYQQGL

-687 EVKELI
+687 EVKELV

-704 GEIIDVNKIQGALRS
+704 GEIIDVNKIQVALRS
-719 VGISMNEF
+719 VGISMKEF
-727 FKGTEGLDDVLLKL
+727 FAGTEGLDDVLLKL

-764 QQSRFIAMMSDYG
+764 QQSRFIAMMSDYS
-777 RTQELVSAAYNSA
+777 RTQELVSAAYNST

-799 TLDSLSAKL
+799 TLDSLNAKL

-827 IKGAID
+827 IKGVVDA
-833 VLTGLLNTINSI
+833 LTGLLNIINSV
-845 IDGISGGNGLAK
+845 IDGISGGNGLIK

-866 SAFKLGKNFLGQI
+866 STFKLGKKLLGQSGI
-879 GAKLRMALG
+879 GAKFRMALG
-888 KGTEKDAQVAGKT
+888 KGTEKDAQIAGKT
-901 IAQNL
+901 VAQNL
-906 GAGIGKGIK
+906 GAGIEKGIK
-915 SIKTKNLGNI
+915 SIKTKDLGNT
-925 LLEKIGITKGRAI
+925 LLEKIGITKVV
-938 KGKDLTKAFGLDQLS
+938 KDFSKKDLTKSFGLDQLDFS
-953 NLDLGT
+953 NVKPEGMKQLQDNMFKQVAKMDIPNNLKININELIRSDNLDIDAINQALEGT
-959 KNAGN
+959 G
-964 KLKASLFK
+964 
-972 QFKSLPDDIK
+972 Q
-982 GEMSNLDFGKILM
+982 KIQ
-995 NSSDLDSL
+995 
-1003 KNAIPPEISKNLKM
+1003 IV
-1017 IGQDAK
+1017 GQDAQ
-1023 NAGGQLNKFSG
+1023 NAGAQVTKMSG
-1034 NFKTVAA
+1034 SMLTAA
-1041 VAFTAGLALQ
+1041 TACTAAGLAFQ
-1051 GIASIMEEMGAS
+1051 GIASIIESLGADDS
-1063 EEAVNIVRTLGGVLM
+1063 TIEFFRTFGSILM
-1078 ALGPIITLV
+1078 TLGPIIGIVSSAFTAAGSKITTAGISAQAAWWWVFLIIAAVAALTAGVIALV
-1087 GTIIT
+1087 K
-1092 AMGQTA
+1092 AAKENSLAGQMEKAQKA
-1098 TATFTE
+1098 TA
-1104 MAAAA
+1104 AAKEAA
-1109 WNSLGP
+1109 ESAKTAYDDLLSARSEYSELQATLDGLTKGTNEWKQALIEANAQVLELLSTYPKLIDFIRRGED
-1115 WGYILLAIVAV
+1115 GQLIILDEGFDLLIDNQQASMQRAQ
-1126 TTAFI
+1126 
-1131 ALAAAIAATGQEA
+1131 AAAIASQMNETR
-1144 QIKKINEQISAL
+1144 IKQKIDERNIRKQFDAGVVSNNKYGSYGYTDKKGRHYLTLPDDYQVQKGSYSDSAFYYDQGLMDKLSNMLESGDL
-1156 SDEAQEARDAI
+1156 SDEAFGELAKEYAFIGETTEETVARLKDLCVALNEYNTALSNQTQLQAQAETLLMAGADQEILDSEYNSSVVSGFAKRMTTQDYADKEQELSDQYYQTSTTADEKARKEYMEKDVAEGGLGI
-1167 DEISKTKSG
+1167 KSTGDELKDLQLIYKELAG
-1176 LEELQDTFANLTKG
+1176 LESIEDIP
-1190 TTEWKQTLVEIN
+1190 EDISEDKQALADQIGKMQAAEAQIGKMEDFQKRLN
-1202 QQVLDLIAK
+1202 QVNKIDSDAARNIA
-1211 YPQLSQ
+1211 
-1217 YITKTRFG
+1217 
-1225 SLDIKD
+1225 
-1231 EGWDAI
+1231 
-1237 IQGQENKLNA
+1237 
-1247 SLIAQT
+1247 
-1253 SLQSKAAGLQQEI
+1253 
-1266 DYEKFFSTN
+1266 
-1275 AKKQTK
+1275 
-1281 EFTKNNSALIGG
+1281 
-1293 ISGTLLGPL
+1293 
-1302 GLISGSAGAAIGKAA
+1302 GLISG
-1317 EDSFSELTS
+1317 D
-1326 SIAEWGTQAFLD
+1326 
-1338 IADFADTGWGKAIFG
+1338 
-1353 ALSVGGGLFGT
+1353 
-1364 ALGIANG
+1364 
-1371 TRTTSIGDLAER
+1371 
-1383 ATTGG
+1383 ATNFT
-1388 LTHDEYANYAAA
+1388 
-1400 LAEAGLTNTGGYMN
+1400 
-1414 KDEARKIY
+1414 K
-1422 TDMGFDPTVFDEV
+1422 
-1435 FGKIK
+1435 
-1440 NLGESFDELSA
+1440 
-1451 SALATSIAEEARER
+1451 
-1465 AMLETMASN
+1465 
-1474 SEELLASDFSQ
+1474 
-1485 QAQSFIS
+1485 
-1492 SQKDIQGEIDKEIEN
+1492 
-1507 MGKMNEEMKQQYA
+1507 
-1520 DITGQTLD
+1520 
-1528 QVNAQL
+1528 AQL
-1534 KEESLSEDTI
+1534 E
-1544 KQTIASYNVSESIT
+1544 QV
-1558 KKMENL
+1558 
-1564 ASRLDQINEEG
+1564 G
-1575 IADQIAAIVSGDGT
+1575 
-1589 GLAVNQI
+1589 
-1596 ENLSN
+1596 NLSDYAK
-1601 LSMDEIAS
+1601 S
-1609 TLGYKDVDSMASDFD
+1609 LGYKDAKEMAIGLGYED
-1624 YTQKTLSELDTEDK
+1624 KNLSELELEDQQAYAKTQVLRTKEMSDEDYQKAIDDWIATNGTVSVTAEVQMDIDSNQYKQQMLDAHDKASKKLQDK
-1638 GAALRKLVEGGFV
+1638 GLEEDSYKNLSIETISNLSKQTENMSKEAAQKYVENFNKVLSSSNLGEGGTK
-1651 QLKEGETFDTLS
+1651 QL
-1663 DERYQQLMNENAGA
+1663 EN
-1677 KIGSNWQIEID
+1677 
-1688 FEANQQKLEEE
+1688 
-1699 KNKVIESLINNT
+1699 
-1711 DLTKT
+1711 
-1716 DISSLVGSYDLNVVK
+1716 
-1731 GLAEQ
+1731 
-1736 TSQMGKEAGT
+1736 
-1746 KYIESFNEAVGN
+1746 
-1758 DNDLATYLSSIDIS
+1758 YLSTVDWSN
-1772 SMTDMLDA
+1772 MTDAIQA
-1780 MDYMQE
+1780 MDYMQSM
-1786 QGVDPTTIQEYWDIA
+1786 GIDSDVIQEYWNTA
-1801 TNGAN
+1801 TDGAN
-1806 TYISSLDE
+1806 TYVSTLSEILSLTD
-1814 VLALTERMQKKMA
+1814 RMQQKLS
-1827 SVNDIASRLEE
+1827 SVADISSRLEE
-1838 GSASYEDMMELVKA
+1838 GTASYEDMQKLVEA
-1852 GADISDFQLTS
+1852 GADIGDFQLTS
-1863 EGWKATGEQIAVAT
+1863 EGWKATAEQISVAT
-1877 DKMKEYNAQQARSM
+1877 DKMKEYQAEQARAI
-1891 ADQQQEAWDRAKN
+1891 ADQQRQEFDEAKKLAN
-1904 NKFDFITKNADGTW
+1904 SGYGVANKELTTFEDGVYK
-1918 NLLNG
+1918 G
-1923 GIGQFT
+1923 GDLSTVGG
-1929 SVSDDGKT
+1929 DNKK
-1937 LRAGTVNADNA
+1937 LRKVIQQNVAMQLGIQQGEN
-1948 ATIAKAIGLDE
+1948 
-1959 SLQTKA
+1959 
-1965 ETETLDEYLARIQEA
+1965 ETEKAFLTRLQAA
-1980 YNSYIS
+1980 YDSYIS

-1991 EDLQII
+1991 EDIQII
-1997 ANKQAAMAEAARYTA
+1997 ADKQAAMAEAARYTA
-2012 AENEARLAGDGIT
+2012 SENEARGGT
-2025 DAEAESIIYS
+2025 AESIIYS
-2035 AQNEAIE
+2035 AQNEATE

-2059 VNTALDE
+2059 VHTELDE

-2076 SKMNAGLKEIID
+2076 SKMNAGLSEIID
-2088 SYDEWSAVLDEDT
+2088 SYDEWSAVIDKDT
-2101 GKLKDTSAE
+2101 GKLKDFSAE
-2110 GVATYNKL
+2110 GVATYNNL
-2118 KDSVNKMLNTSED
+2118 KASVNKMLNTSED
-2131 LSNAFWDNAENIK
+2131 LSNAFWDNAENMK
-2144 NIKKAAE
+2144 NIEKAAQ

-2175 GFSEDMLTAL
+2175 GFSDDMLTAL
-2185 DDFANLLSTTEL
+2185 DDFADLLSTTEL
-2197 PTLEPGIDLSSVYS
+2197 PTLEPGVDLSSVYS
-2211 GTEDFLNSCNA
+2211 GTEDFLDSCNT

-2235 NAFKNLGYDVEID
+2235 NAFKNLGYDVDID

-2292 PVVTSLTSTGTGG
+2292 PVVTSLTSTGSGG
-2305 GGVSTSNVKS
+2305 GGVSISNSSAAKNNKS
-2315 GSGNKG
+2315 S
-2321 KGGGGGGSPKED
+2321 GGGGGSDSKPD

-2561 IRDNTKTEEDIADKE
+2561 IRDNTETEEDIADKE

-2615 EIDRLARQN
+2615 EIDRLAKQN

-2721 NQYTVSW
+2721 NTYTVSW

-2764 DLTNGNPGGGSEGGT
+2764 DLTNGNPGGDGSGGGT

-2952 EEINNDARYRNVNAI
+2952 EEIHKDSIYRNVNSI
-2967 NLLR
+2967 HLLR

>member
-26 GLKSGLSEANTKIDF
+26 GLKSGLSKANTKIDF

-86 LIDTYKELQRIIGD
+86 LIDAYKELQRIIGD

-131 SNNWNRI
+131 SNNWSKI

-159 KELEKSLID
+159 KELEKSLVD

-297 LENLKTGWASFDN
+297 LENFKTAWASFDN
-310 ITDEKLGKELAKMG
+310 IADEKLGKELAKMG
-324 FSTDEIAQIQKAIN
+324 FSTDEITQIQKAIN
-338 DTNVAISEQTNARQ
+338 DTNIAISEQTNARQ

-395 VGVEGLKKALKD
+395 VGVEGLKKVLKD

-432 ELDDKSLSELIK
+432 ELDNKSLSELIE

-463 TGTMIELGD
+463 TGTMVELGD

-524 TAVVTDFTIGDM
+524 TAVVTDFTVSDM
-536 WKQLPTYT
+536 WEQLPTYT

-557 YGSTTLYYQQGL
+557 YSSTTLYYQQGL
-569 QTKAAMALGIET
+569 RTKAAMALGIET

-687 EVKELI
+687 EVKELV

-719 VGISMNEF
+719 VGISMKEF
-727 FKGTEGLDDVLLKL
+727 FAGTEGLDDVLLKL

-764 QQSRFIAMMSDYG
+764 QQSRFIAMMSDYS

-799 TLDSLSAKL
+799 TLDSLDAKL

-888 KGTEKDAQVAGKT
+888 TGTEKDAQVAGKT
-901 IAQNL
+901 VAQNL

-915 SIKTKNLGNI
+915 SLKTKNLGNT
-925 LLEKIGITKGRAI
+925 LLEKIGITKVA
-938 KGKDLTKAFGLDQLS
+938 KDFSKKDLTKSFGLDQLDFS
-953 NLDLGT
+953 NVKPEGMKQLQDNMFKQVAKMDIPNNLKININELIRADNLDIDAINQALEGT
-959 KNAGN
+959 G
-964 KLKASLFK
+964 
-972 QFKSLPDDIK
+972 Q
-982 GEMSNLDFGKILM
+982 KIQ
-995 NSSDLDSL
+995 
-1003 KNAIPPEISKNLKM
+1003 IV
-1017 IGQDAK
+1017 GQDAQ
-1023 NAGGQLNKFSG
+1023 NAGAKVTKMSG
-1034 NFKTVAA
+1034 SMQTAATACTV
-1041 VAFTAGLALQ
+1041 AGLAFQ
-1051 GIASIMEEMGAS
+1051 GIASIMESLGADDS
-1063 EEAVNIVRTLGGVLM
+1063 TIEFFRTFGSILM
-1078 ALGPIITLV
+1078 TLGPIMGIVSSAFTAAGSKITIAGISAQAAWWWVFLIIAAVAALTAGVIALV
-1087 GTIIT
+1087 K
-1092 AMGQTA
+1092 AAKKNSLAGQMEKAQKA
-1098 TATFTE
+1098 TA
-1104 MAAAA
+1104 AAKEAA
-1109 WNSLGP
+1109 ESAKTAYDDLLSARSEYSELQATLDGLTKGTNEWKQALIEANAQVLELLSTYPELVEFIRRGEDGQLIILDKGFDSLIEKQQASMQRAQAAVIAHQMDENRIQQKIDERNIRKQFDAGVVSNNKNGSY
-1115 WGYILLAIVAV
+1115 GYTDKKGRRYLTLPDDYQVQKGSGSDS
-1126 TTAFI
+1126 AFYYDQG
-1131 ALAAAIAATGQEA
+1131 LMDKLSNMLES
-1144 QIKKINEQISAL
+1144 EDL
-1156 SDEAQEARDAI
+1156 SDEAF
-1167 DEISKTKSG
+1167 G
-1176 LEELQDTFANLTKG
+1176 EL
-1190 TTEWKQTLVEIN
+1190 
-1202 QQVLDLIAK
+1202 
-1211 YPQLSQ
+1211 
-1217 YITKTRFG
+1217 
-1225 SLDIKD
+1225 
-1231 EGWDAI
+1231 
-1237 IQGQENKLNA
+1237 
-1247 SLIAQT
+1247 
-1253 SLQSKAAGLQQEI
+1253 
-1266 DYEKFFSTN
+1266 
-1275 AKKQTK
+1275 AKKY
-1281 EFTKNNSALIGG
+1281 ALIGETTEETVARLKDLCVVLNEYNEALLANQTQLQAQAE
-1293 ISGTLLGPL
+1293 TLLMAGADQEIL
-1302 GLISGSAGAAIGKAA
+1302 DSEYNSNVVSGFAKRMTTQDYADKEQELSDKYYQTSTTADEKARKDYMEKSVAEGGLGIKSTGDELKDLQLIYKELSGAKDIDDDIAEDKQALADEIGKLLAADERIGKMEDFQKRLNQVNKIDSDAARNIAGLISGDATNFTKAQLEQVGNLSDYAKSLGYDPQEMAAVLGYEDKNLSELELEDQQAFAKRQVARTEGMSDEDYQKAIDDWIA
-1317 EDSFSELTS
+1317 TNGTVSVTAEVQMNIDGNQYTQQMLDAHDKASKKLRDKGIEEDSYKNL
-1326 SIAEWGTQAFLD
+1326 SIET
-1338 IADFADTGWGKAIFG
+1338 
-1353 ALSVGGGLFGT
+1353 LSNLSKQT
-1364 ALGIANG
+1364 ENM
-1371 TRTTSIGDLAER
+1371 SNE
-1383 ATTGG
+1383 
-1388 LTHDEYANYAAA
+1388 AAQKYV
-1400 LAEAGLTNTGGYMN
+1400 ENFN
-1414 KDEARKIY
+1414 K
-1422 TDMGFDPTVFDEV
+1422 VLSNS
-1435 FGKIK
+1435 
-1440 NLGESFDELSA
+1440 NLGES
-1451 SALATSIAEEARER
+1451 
-1465 AMLETMASN
+1465 
-1474 SEELLASDFSQ
+1474 
-1485 QAQSFIS
+1485 
-1492 SQKDIQGEIDKEIEN
+1492 
-1507 MGKMNEEMKQQYA
+1507 
-1520 DITGQTLD
+1520 
-1528 QVNAQL
+1528 
-1534 KEESLSEDTI
+1534 
-1544 KQTIASYNVSESIT
+1544 
-1558 KKMENL
+1558 
-1564 ASRLDQINEEG
+1564 
-1575 IADQIAAIVSGDGT
+1575 
-1589 GLAVNQI
+1589 
-1596 ENLSN
+1596 
-1601 LSMDEIAS
+1601 
-1609 TLGYKDVDSMASDFD
+1609 
-1624 YTQKTLSELDTEDK
+1624 
-1638 GAALRKLVEGGFV
+1638 
-1651 QLKEGETFDTLS
+1651 
-1663 DERYQQLMNENAGA
+1663 
-1677 KIGSNWQIEID
+1677 
-1688 FEANQQKLEEE
+1688 
-1699 KNKVIESLINNT
+1699 
-1711 DLTKT
+1711 
-1716 DISSLVGSYDLNVVK
+1716 
-1731 GLAEQ
+1731 
-1736 TSQMGKEAGT
+1736 GT
-1746 KYIESFNEAVGN
+1746 KQLEN
-1758 DNDLATYLSSIDIS
+1758 YLSTVDWSN
-1772 SMTDMLDA
+1772 MTDAVQA
-1780 MDYMQE
+1780 MDYMQSM
-1786 QGVDPTTIQEYWDIA
+1786 GVNSKVIQEYWNTA
-1801 TNGAN
+1801 TDAAN
-1806 TYISSLDE
+1806 TYVSTLSEILSLTD
-1814 VLALTERMQKKMA
+1814 RMQQKLS
-1827 SVNDIASRLEE
+1827 SVADISSRLEE
-1838 GSASYEDMMELVKA
+1838 GTASYEDMQKLVEA
-1852 GADISDFQLTS
+1852 GADIGDFQLTP
-1863 EGWKATGEQIAVAT
+1863 EGWKATAEQIGAAT
-1877 DKMKEYNAQQARSM
+1877 DKMKEYNAEQAREI
-1891 ADQQQEAWDRAKN
+1891 ADRQRQEFDEAKKLAQSGYGVA
-1904 NKFDFITKNADGTW
+1904 NKELTTFEDGVYK
-1918 NLLNG
+1918 G
-1923 GIGQFT
+1923 GDLSTVGG
-1929 SVSDDGKT
+1929 DNEG
-1937 LRAGTVNADNA
+1937 LR
-1948 ATIAKAIGLDE
+1948 KAIQQNVATQLGIQQGE
-1959 SLQTKA
+1959 N
-1965 ETETLDEYLARIQEA
+1965 ETEKAFLTRLQAA
-1980 YNSYIS
+1980 YDSYIS

-1991 EDLQII
+1991 EDIQII
-1997 ANKQAAMAEAARYTA
+1997 ADKQAAMAEAAKYTA
-2012 AENEARLAGDGIT
+2012 SENEARGGT
-2025 DAEAESIIYS
+2025 AESIIYS
-2035 AQNEAIE
+2035 AQNEAVE
-2042 AGLDVNEMMQY
+2042 AGLDANEMMQY
-2053 ADTLRQ
+2053 ADALRQ
-2059 VNTALDE
+2059 VHTELDE
-2066 VTAAQVALAN
+2066 VTAVQVALAN
-2076 SKMNAGLKEIID
+2076 SKMNAGLGEIID
-2088 SYDEWSAVLDEDT
+2088 SYDEWSAVIDKDT
-2101 GKLKDTSAE
+2101 GKLKDFSAE
-2110 GVATYNKL
+2110 GVATYNNL
-2118 KDSVNKMLNTSED
+2118 KASVNKMLNTSED
-2131 LSNAFWDNAENIK
+2131 LSNAFWDNAENMK
-2144 NIKKAAE
+2144 NIEKAAK

-2158 ELQKAAA
+2158 ELQKAATQ
-2165 KDYILNIDTT
+2165 DYLVN
-2175 GFSEDMLTAL
+2175 LAL
-2185 DDFANLLSTTEL
+2185 DPNFDEDARNAILTLSDFIMDTDLPALKAGVEL
-2197 PTLEPGIDLSSVYS
+2197 TGQ
-2211 GTEDFLNSCNA
+2211 EDFITRCNEL
-2222 MIQASGMTGEQVA
+2222 IKVSGMTAEQVS
-2235 NAFKNLGYDVEID
+2235 NAFKSMGYDVEFD
-2248 YEPAK
+2248 PNPQPVTQVQA
-2253 VKVPQYTTKTSAPIY
+2253 VPVTTYSVS
-2268 GSDGSMTQTS
+2268 GSMEDGSFKMEPTVEIKEIP
-2278 QTTLTGYEEMDGLV
+2278 YESSV
-2292 PVVTSLTSTGTGG
+2292 AAPTIKTLTSTGSGG
-2305 GGVSTSNVKS
+2305 GGVSISNSSAAKS
-2315 GSGNKG
+2315 N
-2321 KGGGGGGSPKED
+2321 KGGGGGGGGGSKED

-2393 IKSQKVLLS
+2393 IKSQKILLS

-2457 KLEALQAQDA
+2457 KLEALQAKDA

-2561 IRDNTKTEEDIADKE
+2561 IRDNTETEEDIADKE

-2721 NQYTVSW
+2721 NTYTVSW

-2764 DLTNGNPGGGSEGGT
+2764 DLTNGNPGGGGGEGGT
-2779 GGSTQPTETYPY
+2779 GGSMQPTETYPY

-2825 GTSSVDGIFGPK
+2825 GTSSVDGIFGSK

-2904 ALKDILSDV
+2904 VLKDILSDV

-2926 NYYDFH
+2926 NYYDFY
-2932 ITIEE
+2932 ITVEE

>member
-86 LIDTYKELQRIIGD
+86 LIDAYKELQRIIGD

-159 KELEKSLID
+159 KELEKSLVD

-179 DQKVEEMTNKVK
+179 EQKVEEMTNKVK

-310 ITDEKLGKELAKMG
+310 IADEKLGKELAKMG
-324 FSTDEIAQIQKAIN
+324 FSTDEIAQIQKAMEA
-338 DTNVAISEQTNARQ
+338 TNVAISEQTNARQ

-432 ELDDKSLSELIK
+432 ELDNKSLSELIK

-463 TGTMIELGD
+463 TGTMVELGD

-557 YGSTTLYYQQGL
+557 YSSTTLYYQQGL

-719 VGISMNEF
+719 VGISMKEF
-727 FKGTEGLDDVLLKL
+727 FAGTEGLDDVLLKL

-764 QQSRFIAMMSDYG
+764 QQSRFIAMMSDYS

-799 TLDSLSAKL
+799 TLDSLDAKL

-879 GAKLRMALG
+879 GAKLRTALG

-1041 VAFTAGLALQ
+1041 VASTAGLALQ

-1465 AMLETMASN
+1465 SMLETMASN

-1746 KYIESFNEAVGN
+1746 KYIESFNKAVGN

-1838 GSASYEDMMELVKA
+1838 GSASYEDMLELVKA

-1948 ATIAKAIGLDE
+1948 VTIAKAIGLDE

-2012 AENEARLAGDGIT
+2012 AENEARGGS
-2025 DAEAESIIYS
+2025 AESIIYS
-2035 AQNEAIE
+2035 AQNEAVE
-2042 AGLDVNEMMQY
+2042 AGLDANEMMQY
-2053 ADTLRQ
+2053 ADALRQ
-2059 VNTALDE
+2059 VHTELDE

-2118 KDSVNKMLNTSED
+2118 KDSVNKMLNTSKD
-2131 LSNAFWDNAENIK
+2131 LSNAFWDNADNIK

-2175 GFSEDMLTAL
+2175 GFSDDMLTAL
-2185 DDFANLLSTTEL
+2185 DDFADLLSTTEL
-2197 PTLEPGIDLSSVYS
+2197 PTLKPGVDLSSVYS
-2211 GTEDFLNSCNA
+2211 GTEDFLDSCNA

-2292 PVVTSLTSTGTGG
+2292 PVVTSLTSTGSGG
-2305 GGVSTSNVKS
+2305 GGVSISNSSAAKN
-2315 GSGNKG
+2315 NKG
-2321 KGGGGGGSPKED
+2321 SGGGGGSDSKPD

-2598 EELADMRE
+2598 EELANMRE

-2615 EIDRLARQN
+2615 EIDRLAKQN

-2721 NQYTVSW
+2721 NTYTVSW

-2764 DLTNGNPGGGSEGGT
+2764 DLTNGNPGGDGSGGGT

>member
-26 GLKSGLSEANTKIDF
+26 GLKSGLSKANTKIDF

-86 LIDTYKELQRIIGD
+86 LIDAYKELQRIIGD

-122 NASKKLKDF
+122 SASKKLKDF
-131 SNNWNRI
+131 SNNWSKI

-159 KELEKSLID
+159 KELEKSLVD

-297 LENLKTGWASFDN
+297 LENFKTAWASFDN
-310 ITDEKLGKELAKMG
+310 IADEKLGKELAKMG
-324 FSTDEIAQIQKAIN
+324 FSTDEITQIQKAIN
-338 DTNVAISEQTNARQ
+338 DTNIAISEQTNARQ

-432 ELDDKSLSELIK
+432 ELDNKSLSELIE

-463 TGTMIELGD
+463 TGTMVELGD

-524 TAVVTDFTIGDM
+524 TAVVTDFTVSDM
-536 WKQLPTYT
+536 WEQLPTYT

-557 YGSTTLYYQQGL
+557 YSSTTLYYQQGL
-569 QTKAAMALGIET
+569 RTKAAMALGIET

-687 EVKELI
+687 EVKELV

-719 VGISMNEF
+719 VGISMKEF
-727 FKGTEGLDDVLLKL
+727 FAGTEGLDDVLLKL

-764 QQSRFIAMMSDYG
+764 QQSRFIAMMSDYS

-799 TLDSLSAKL
+799 TLDSLDAKL

-888 KGTEKDAQVAGKT
+888 TGTEKDAQVAGKT

-915 SIKTKNLGNI
+915 SIKTKNLGNT
-925 LLEKIGITKGRAI
+925 LLEKIGITKVA
-938 KGKDLTKAFGLDQLS
+938 KDFSKKDLTKSFGLDQLDFS
-953 NLDLGT
+953 NVKPEGMKQLQDNMFKQVAKMDIPNNLKININELIRADNLDIDAINQALEGT
-959 KNAGN
+959 G
-964 KLKASLFK
+964 
-972 QFKSLPDDIK
+972 Q
-982 GEMSNLDFGKILM
+982 KIQ
-995 NSSDLDSL
+995 
-1003 KNAIPPEISKNLKM
+1003 IV
-1017 IGQDAK
+1017 GQDAQ
-1023 NAGGQLNKFSG
+1023 NAGAKVTKMSG
-1034 NFKTVAA
+1034 SMQTAA
-1041 VAFTAGLALQ
+1041 TACTAAGLAFQ
-1051 GIASIMEEMGAS
+1051 GIASIMESLGADDS
-1063 EEAVNIVRTLGGVLM
+1063 TIEFFRTFGSILM
-1078 ALGPIITLV
+1078 TLGPIMGIVSSAFTAAGSKMTIAGISAQAAWWWVFLIIAAVAALTAGVIALV
-1087 GTIIT
+1087 K
-1092 AMGQTA
+1092 AAKKNSLAGQMEKAQKA
-1098 TATFTE
+1098 TAAAKEAAESAKTAYDDLLSARSEYSELQATLDGLTKGTNEWKQALIEANAQVLELLSTYPELVEFIRRGEDGQLIILDKGFDSLIEKQQASMQRAQAAVIAHQMDENRIQQKIDERNIRKQFDAGVVSNNKNGSYGYTDKKGRRYLTLPDDYQVQKGSGSDSAFYYDQGLMDKLSNMLESGDLSDEAFGELAKKYALIGETTEETVARLKDLCVVLNEYNEALLANQTQLQAQAETLLMAGADQEILDSEYNSNVVSGFAKRMTTQDYADKEQELSDKYYQTSTTADEKARKDYMEKSVAEGGLGIKSTGDELKDLQLIYKELSGAKDIDDDIAEDKQALADEIGKLLAADERIGKMEDFQKRLNQVNKIDSDAARNIAGLISGDATNFTKAQLDQVGILSNYAESLGYDPQE
-1104 MAAAA
+1104 MAAVLGYEDKNLSELEQEEQEAIAKTKVARYGKTGEEYQKAIDDWIAENGTFLVRAEVQMNIDGNQYTQQMLDAHDKASKKLRDKDIEEDSYKNLSIETISNLSKQTENMSNEAA
-1109 WNSLGP
+1109 QKYVENFNKVLSSSNLGEGGTKQLENYLSTVDWSNMTDAIQAMDYMQSMGMDTDVIQEYWNTATDGANTYVASLIEAVSLMDRLHGKSSNADEIQERFIN
-1115 WGYILLAIVAV
+1115 GEATVDDITTLEKAGVNLEGLLIR
-1126 TTAFI
+1126 TANGWKMTEE
-1131 ALAAAIAATGQEA
+1131 AAIAATDALRDNIIEQA
-1144 QIKKINEQISAL
+1144 QSSLDQQKQ
-1156 SDEAQEARDAI
+1156 AI
-1167 DEISKTKSG
+1167 DELNALVNTNSG
-1176 LEELQDTFANLTKG
+1176 IGALT
-1190 TTEWKQTLVEIN
+1190 
-1202 QQVLDLIAK
+1202 
-1211 YPQLSQ
+1211 
-1217 YITKTRFG
+1217 
-1225 SLDIKD
+1225 IKD
-1231 EGWDAI
+1231 EETGKLVAGDFTSADDSVKTAVANQLGVDRSEYNSEAEYWDVVKTKYLEYIDTINNQEI
-1237 IQGQENKLNA
+1237 IFD
-1247 SLIAQT
+1247 T
-1253 SLQSKAAGLQQEI
+1253 MQQEI
-1266 DYEKFFSTN
+1266 DY
-1275 AKKQTK
+1275 
-1281 EFTKNNSALIGG
+1281 L
-1293 ISGTLLGPL
+1293 
-1302 GLISGSAGAAIGKAA
+1302 
-1317 EDSFSELTS
+1317 
-1326 SIAEWGTQAFLD
+1326 
-1338 IADFADTGWGKAIFG
+1338 
-1353 ALSVGGGLFGT
+1353 
-1364 ALGIANG
+1364 
-1371 TRTTSIGDLAER
+1371 R
-1383 ATTGG
+1383 AT
-1388 LTHDEYANYAAA
+1388 
-1400 LAEAGLTNTGGYMN
+1400 
-1414 KDEARKIY
+1414 
-1422 TDMGFDPTVFDEV
+1422 
-1435 FGKIK
+1435 
-1440 NLGESFDELSA
+1440 
-1451 SALATSIAEEARER
+1451 
-1465 AMLETMASN
+1465 
-1474 SEELLASDFSQ
+1474 
-1485 QAQSFIS
+1485 
-1492 SQKDIQGEIDKEIEN
+1492 
-1507 MGKMNEEMKQQYA
+1507 KM
-1520 DITGQTLD
+1520 
-1528 QVNAQL
+1528 
-1534 KEESLSEDTI
+1534 
-1544 KQTIASYNVSESIT
+1544 
-1558 KKMENL
+1558 
-1564 ASRLDQINEEG
+1564 
-1575 IADQIAAIVSGDGT
+1575 
-1589 GLAVNQI
+1589 
-1596 ENLSN
+1596 
-1601 LSMDEIAS
+1601 
-1609 TLGYKDVDSMASDFD
+1609 
-1624 YTQKTLSELDTEDK
+1624 
-1638 GAALRKLVEGGFV
+1638 
-1651 QLKEGETFDTLS
+1651 
-1663 DERYQQLMNENAGA
+1663 
-1677 KIGSNWQIEID
+1677 
-1688 FEANQQKLEEE
+1688 
-1699 KNKVIESLINNT
+1699 
-1711 DLTKT
+1711 
-1716 DISSLVGSYDLNVVK
+1716 
-1731 GLAEQ
+1731 
-1736 TSQMGKEAGT
+1736 
-1746 KYIESFNEAVGN
+1746 
-1758 DNDLATYLSSIDIS
+1758 
-1772 SMTDMLDA
+1772 
-1780 MDYMQE
+1780 
-1786 QGVDPTTIQEYWDIA
+1786 
-1801 TNGAN
+1801 
-1806 TYISSLDE
+1806 
-1814 VLALTERMQKKMA
+1814 
-1827 SVNDIASRLEE
+1827 
-1838 GSASYEDMMELVKA
+1838 
-1852 GADISDFQLTS
+1852 
-1863 EGWKATGEQIAVAT
+1863 
-1877 DKMKEYNAQQARSM
+1877 
-1891 ADQQQEAWDRAKN
+1891 
-1904 NKFDFITKNADGTW
+1904 
-1918 NLLNG
+1918 
-1923 GIGQFT
+1923 
-1929 SVSDDGKT
+1929 
-1937 LRAGTVNADNA
+1937 
-1948 ATIAKAIGLDE
+1948 
-1959 SLQTKA
+1959 
-1965 ETETLDEYLARIQEA
+1965 
-1980 YNSYIS
+1980 
-1986 LLNNG
+1986 
-1991 EDLQII
+1991 
-1997 ANKQAAMAEAARYTA
+1997 TA
-2012 AENEARLAGDGIT
+2012 AENEASGGS
-2025 DAEAESIIYS
+2025 EQSIIWS
-2035 AQNEAIE
+2035 AQNEATK
-2042 AGLDVNEMMQY
+2042 AGLDANEMMQY
-2053 ADTLRQ
+2053 ADALRQ
-2059 VNTALDE
+2059 VHTELDE
-2066 VTAAQVALAN
+2066 VTAVQVALAN
-2076 SKMNAGLKEIID
+2076 SKMNAGLSEIID
-2088 SYDEWSAVLDEDT
+2088 SYDEWSAVIDKDT
-2101 GKLKDTSAE
+2101 GKLKDFSAE
-2110 GVATYNKL
+2110 GVATYNNL
-2118 KDSVNKMLNTSED
+2118 KASVNKMLNTSED
-2131 LSNAFWDNAENIK
+2131 LSDAFWDNAENMK
-2144 NIKKAAE
+2144 NIEKAAK

-2165 KDYILNIDTT
+2165 KDYVLNIDTT

-2185 DDFANLLSTTEL
+2185 DDFADLLSTTEL
-2197 PTLEPGIDLSSVYS
+2197 PTLNVGDVLDDSAFIDK
-2211 GTEDFLNSCNA
+2211 CNEL
-2222 MIQASGMTGEQVA
+2222 IKASGMTAEQVA
-2235 NAFKNLGYDVEID
+2235 NAFKNLGYDVDID
-2248 YEPAK
+2248 YEEAI
-2253 VKVPQYTTKTSAPIY
+2253 VKVPQYTTKTSAPVI
-2268 GSDGSMTQTS
+2268 GPDGSTTQTS
-2278 QTTLTGYEEMDGLV
+2278 QTTLTGYEEMPGLV
-2292 PVVTSLTSTGTGG
+2292 PVVTSLTSTGSGG
-2305 GGVSTSNVKS
+2305 GGVSISNSSAAKS
-2315 GSGNKG
+2315 N
-2321 KGGGGGGSPKED
+2321 KGGGGGGGGGSKED

-2393 IKSQKVLLS
+2393 IKSQKILLS

-2457 KLEALQAQDA
+2457 KLEALQAKDA

-2561 IRDNTKTEEDIADKE
+2561 IRDNTETEEDIADKE

-2721 NQYTVSW
+2721 NTYTVSW

-2904 ALKDILSDV
+2904 VLKDILSDV

-2926 NYYDFH
+2926 NYYDFY
-2932 ITIEE
+2932 ITVEE

-2952 EEINNDARYRNVNAI
+2952 EEIHKDSTYRNVNSI
-2967 NLLR
+2967 HLLR

>member
-86 LIDTYKELQRIIGD
+86 LIDAYKELQRIIGD

-159 KELEKSLID
+159 KELEKSLVD
-168 TNTLKVNTTSA
+168 TNILKVNTTSA
-179 DQKVEEMTNKVK
+179 EQKVEEMTNKVK

-199 ELKLKVDTTDKDLI
+199 ELKLKVDTIDKDLI

-272 ALQNYSNITK
+272 ALQNYSNITN

-432 ELDDKSLSELIK
+432 ELDNKSLSELIK

-463 TGTMIELGD
+463 TGTMVELGD

-509 SAFDTVKE
+509 SAFDTVKK

-524 TAVVTDFTIGDM
+524 TAVVTDFTVSDM
-536 WKQLPTYT
+536 WEQLPKYT
-544 AEANKLGAAINDL
+544 AEANKLGAAIDDL
-557 YGSTTLYYQQGL
+557 YSSTTLYYQQGL

-687 EVKELI
+687 EVKELV

-719 VGISMNEF
+719 VGISMKEF
-727 FKGTEGLDDVLLKL
+727 FAGTEGLDDVLLKL

-799 TLDSLSAKL
+799 TLDSLEAKL

-827 IKGAID
+827 IKGVVD
-833 VLTGLLNTINSI
+833 VLTFLLNMLNSI
-845 IDGISGGNGLAK
+845 INTISGGNGVIK
-857 SVLSLGFAF
+857 SLTSLGIAF
-866 SAFKLGKNFLGQI
+866 SVF
-879 GAKLRMALG
+879 
-888 KGTEKDAQVAGKT
+888 
-901 IAQNL
+901 
-906 GAGIGKGIK
+906 KGIK
-915 SIKTKNLGNI
+915 SLLNGSKFGEGIISNLFGGKGKAEAEAGQTGRQAGNSFAINFKKQIQNVKDKGLFKGLFSKNI
-925 LLEKIGITKGRAI
+925 AIELEKGA
-938 KGKDLTKAFGLDQLS
+938 DFSQVYSSLD
-953 NLDLGT
+953 
-959 KNAGN
+959 
-964 KLKASLFK
+964 
-972 QFKSLPDDIK
+972 
-982 GEMSNLDFGKILM
+982 
-995 NSSDLDSL
+995 
-1003 KNAIPPEISKNLKM
+1003 
-1017 IGQDAK
+1017 DAQK
-1023 NAGGQLNKFSG
+1023 
-1034 NFKTVAA
+1034 
-1041 VAFTAGLALQ
+1041 LALQ
-1051 GIASIMEEMGAS
+1051 KNKQFRDSYLSSIQSINSQFSNSQLLNIQMEYDTNGIDAANAKVRELGGNIQTTEKMVNTASQTMSTDFGAVANAAGVAGAAIMGMASALEANGAS
-1063 EEAVNIVRTLGGVLM
+1063 EELIGVIKAIGIALVALPTIFKLVSAAAKVFSIEVSASIMNI
-1078 ALGPIITLV
+1078 PII
-1087 GTIIT
+1087 GWI
-1092 AMGQTA
+1092 
-1098 TATFTE
+1098 
-1104 MAAAA
+1104 AAVISA
-1109 WNSLGP
+1109 L
-1115 WGYILLAIVAV
+1115 
-1126 TTAFI
+1126 I
-1131 ALAAAIAATGQEA
+1131 ALAGILSSAIETGSEKMKRLSEETNRAKEAAEAASNAYSEL
-1144 QIKKINEQISAL
+1144 KDSL
-1156 SDEAQEARDAI
+1156 SGIDEANKTLDNLVYGTQAWTEALLKVN
-1167 DEISKTKSG
+1167 E
-1176 LEELQDTFANLTKG
+1176 
-1190 TTEWKQTLVEIN
+1190 
-1202 QQVLDLIAK
+1202 QVLDLITL
-1211 YPQLSQ
+1211 YPQLMKYVTQGEYGQLEIRAEGTEELLRQQLEGVQNTRQSQ
-1217 YITKTRFG
+1217 LITTAIETQSKVPTKDKILYDINVGNKGITETVYNESDIQTTTKYLDAEDIYNQISSFVKDNPLEMINIANKEYSNIIYQAAEAVGLSVETFAGLAKIIPSFNMTETQVQSAMANIMRLDLSEASKQSRYVNQVVGGLSKGYSENIEQDVIDKKNTLTSKDSKTNISSLAKELQRNGYDITSTDKNLETYQQVYAALSGRTLSDVKEAGYSQDDLATMIAEIQQGNEYAANTEEIITKIDQLAVTNKAAADKAAAVLSNDFS
-1225 SLDIKD
+1225 SLTQEQIK
-1231 EGWDAI
+1231 EL
-1237 IQGQENKLNA
+1237 QGLETGEDLKQALMSWGFTEEDLNKLLDKLGVADFDALNA
-1247 SLIAQT
+1247 KI
-1253 SLQSKAAGLQQEI
+1253 QETAVGTL
-1266 DYEKFFSTN
+1266 KQFSTLISDNFTGEN
-1275 AKKQTK
+1275 AKKANELIEGRTYGEAQSITDALNNAEAKGGVAAFDSLSSIITQLNNADIDEEEYRALLESLSSYDFSDPDQIEAFLDRIK
-1281 EFTKNNSALIGG
+1281 EIAPNLPTSELDKWKKSLTESYSAVKTFSLENLRDELKNTLDLIDN
-1293 ISGTLLGPL
+1293 IKDRDSVKFNDEEYQQ
-1302 GLISGSAGAAIGKAA
+1302 LISAGADKNDFIWDGQDWIYIG
-1317 EDSFSELTS
+1317 
-1326 SIAEWGTQAFLD
+1326 GT
-1338 IADFADTGWGKAIFG
+1338 
-1353 ALSVGGGLFGT
+1353 
-1364 ALGIANG
+1364 
-1371 TRTTSIGDLAER
+1371 
-1383 ATTGG
+1383 
-1388 LTHDEYANYAAA
+1388 
-1400 LAEAGLTNTGGYMN
+1400 M
-1414 KDEARKIY
+1414 
-1422 TDMGFDPTVFDEV
+1422 
-1435 FGKIK
+1435 
-1440 NLGESFDELSA
+1440 
-1451 SALATSIAEEARER
+1451 
-1465 AMLETMASN
+1465 
-1474 SEELLASDFSQ
+1474 EELASILEANTS
-1485 QAQSFIS
+1485 AVL
-1492 SQKDIQGEIDKEIEN
+1492 EN
-1507 MGKMNEEMKQQYA
+1507 
-1520 DITGQTLD
+1520 
-1528 QVNAQL
+1528 
-1534 KEESLSEDTI
+1534 
-1544 KQTIASYNVSESIT
+1544 TIAIL
-1558 KKMENL
+1558 K
-1564 ASRLDQINEEG
+1564 
-1575 IADQIAAIVSGDGT
+1575 
-1589 GLAVNQI
+1589 NQI
-1596 ENLSN
+1596 ESGSQFNK
-1601 LSMDEIAS
+1601 
-1609 TLGYKDVDSMASDFD
+1609 GYQILEQSGAYSD
-1624 YTQKTLSELDTEDK
+1624 TVLELFRT
-1638 GAALRKLVEGGFV
+1638 GGF
-1651 QLKEGETFDTLS
+1651 T
-1663 DERYQQLMNENAGA
+1663 NA
-1677 KIGSNWQIEID
+1677 
-1688 FEANQQKLEEE
+1688 
-1699 KNKVIESLINNT
+1699 
-1711 DLTKT
+1711 
-1716 DISSLVGSYDLNVVK
+1716 
-1731 GLAEQ
+1731 
-1736 TSQMGKEAGT
+1736 
-1746 KYIESFNEAVGN
+1746 
-1758 DNDLATYLSSIDIS
+1758 
-1772 SMTDMLDA
+1772 
-1780 MDYMQE
+1780 
-1786 QGVDPTTIQEYWDIA
+1786 
-1801 TNGAN
+1801 
-1806 TYISSLDE
+1806 
-1814 VLALTERMQKKMA
+1814 
-1827 SVNDIASRLEE
+1827 NDIASMYKSMGIDSIMDTKTGNYLNIAELLKLGGGDDRLVELYQAQANDATNLISNTGKLKDTE
-1838 GSASYEDMMELVKA
+1838 GIIGGLDN
-1852 GADISDFQLTS
+1852 
-1863 EGWKATGEQIAVAT
+1863 QIAASISQAT
-1877 DKMKEYNAQQARSM
+1877 
-1891 ADQQQEAWDRAKN
+1891 
-1904 NKFDFITKNADGTW
+1904 
-1918 NLLNG
+1918 
-1923 GIGQFT
+1923 
-1929 SVSDDGKT
+1929 
-1937 LRAGTVNADNA
+1937 
-1948 ATIAKAIGLDE
+1948 
-1959 SLQTKA
+1959 
-1965 ETETLDEYLARIQEA
+1965 
-1980 YNSYIS
+1980 
-1986 LLNNG
+1986 
-1991 EDLQII
+1991 
-1997 ANKQAAMAEAARYTA
+1997 
-2012 AENEARLAGDGIT
+2012 
-2025 DAEAESIIYS
+2025 
-2035 AQNEAIE
+2035 E
-2042 AGLDVNEMMQY
+2042 AGLNANEMMQY
-2053 ADTLRQ
+2053 ANTLRQ
-2059 VNTALDE
+2059 VHTELDE

-2076 SKMNAGLKEIID
+2076 SKMNAGLSEIID
-2088 SYDEWSAVLDEDT
+2088 SYDEWSAVIDKDT
-2101 GKLKDTSAE
+2101 GKLKDFSAE

-2118 KDSVNKMLNTSED
+2118 KASVNKMLNTSED
-2131 LSNAFWDNAENIK
+2131 LSNAFWDNAENMK
-2144 NIKKAAE
+2144 NIEKAAQ

-2165 KDYILNIDTT
+2165 KDFLINLDAEDLSDTAENAINDFLDYYNNIEIPPMEP
-2175 GFSEDMLTAL
+2175 GVNMSEVWSGAEEFKSAFNQMVQD
-2185 DDFANLLSTTEL
+2185 ANLSAEQIQKAAQNMGFDANITYVEQTRRLPMYSQTETKTENADGTT
-2197 PTLEPGIDLSSVYS
+2197 TITS
-2211 GTEDFLNSCNA
+2211 GTPV
-2222 MIQASGMTGEQVA
+2222 I
-2235 NAFKNLGYDVEID
+2235 
-2248 YEPAK
+2248 
-2253 VKVPQYTTKTSAPIY
+2253 
-2268 GSDGSMTQTS
+2268 
-2278 QTTLTGYEEMDGLV
+2278 TGYEDVTGYF
-2292 PVVTSLTSTGTGG
+2292 PVVETFTPTGNGG
-2305 GGVSTSNVKS
+2305 GGVSVNNKKAGGAKS
-2315 GSGNKG
+2315 
-2321 KGGGGGGSPKED
+2321 GGGGGGGGPKED

-2443 YYDENLGQVVINWD
+2443 YYDENLGQIVINWD
-2457 KLEALQAQDA
+2457 KLEALQAKDA

-2561 IRDNTKTEEDIADKE
+2561 IRDNTETEEDIADKE

-2615 EIDRLARQN
+2615 EIDRLAKQN

-2721 NQYTVSW
+2721 NTYTVSW

-2764 DLTNGNPGGGSEGGT
+2764 DLTNGNPGGDGSGGGT

-2952 EEINNDARYRNVNAI
+2952 EEIHKDSTYRNVNSI
-2967 NLLR
+2967 HLLR

>member
-63 NQLTENGKL
+63 NQLTENGEL

-86 LIDTYKELQRIIGD
+86 LINAYKELQRIIGD

-159 KELEKSLID
+159 KELEKSLVD

-179 DQKVEEMTNKVK
+179 EQKVEEMTNKVK

-310 ITDEKLGKELAKMG
+310 ISDEKLGKELAKMG
-324 FSTDEIAQIQKAIN
+324 FSTDEIAQIQKAMEA
-338 DTNVAISEQTNARQ
+338 TNVAISEQTNARQ

-432 ELDDKSLSELIK
+432 ELDNKSLSELIK

-463 TGTMIELGD
+463 TGTMVELGD

-496 IGNAVQLFKRAVK
+496 IGNAIQLFKRAVK

-517 LDATMTE
+517 LDTTMTE
-524 TAVVTDFTIGDM
+524 TAVVTDFTISDM
-536 WKQLPTYT
+536 WEQLPTYA

-557 YGSTTLYYQQGL
+557 YSSTTLYYQQGL
-569 QTKAAMALGIET
+569 RTKAAMALGIET

-687 EVKELI
+687 EVKELVN
-693 SQGQLTGEDTE
+693 QGQLTGEDTE

-799 TLDSLSAKL
+799 TLDSLEAKL

-879 GAKLRMALG
+879 GAKLRMTLG
-888 KGTEKDAQVAGKT
+888 KGTEKDAQIAGKT

-915 SIKTKNLGNI
+915 SLKTKDLGNT
-925 LLEKIGITKGRAI
+925 LLEKIGITKVV
-938 KGKDLTKAFGLDQLS
+938 KDFSKKDLTKSFGLDQLDFS
-953 NLDLGT
+953 NVKPEGMKQLQDNMFKQVAKMDIPNNLKININELIRSDNLDIDAINQALEGT
-959 KNAGN
+959 G
-964 KLKASLFK
+964 
-972 QFKSLPDDIK
+972 Q
-982 GEMSNLDFGKILM
+982 KIQ
-995 NSSDLDSL
+995 
-1003 KNAIPPEISKNLKM
+1003 IV
-1017 IGQDAK
+1017 GQDAK
-1023 NAGGQLNKFSG
+1023 NAGAQVIKMSG
-1034 NFKTVAA
+1034 SMQTAA
-1041 VAFTAGLALQ
+1041 IACTAAGLAFQ
-1051 GIASIMEEMGAS
+1051 GIASIMESLGADDS
-1063 EEAVNIVRTLGGVLM
+1063 TIEFFRTFGGILM
-1078 ALGPIITLV
+1078 TLGPIMGVVSSAFTAAGSKITIAGISAQAAWWWVFL
-1087 GTIIT
+1087 IIAAVAALT
-1092 AMGQTA
+1092 AGVIALRKAAKENSLAGQMEKAQKA
-1098 TATFTE
+1098 TA
-1104 MAAAA
+1104 AAKEAA
-1109 WNSLGP
+1109 ESAKTAYDDLLNARSEYSELQTTLDGLTKGTNEWKQALIEANAQVLELLSTYPKLIDFIRRGED
-1115 WGYILLAIVAV
+1115 GQLIILDEGFDLLIEKQQASMQRAQ
-1126 TTAFI
+1126 
-1131 ALAAAIAATGQEA
+1131 AAAIAHQMNETRIQQKIDERNIREQFDAGVVQNHTEYSDKKGRLYSIYSTLPDDYQLQKASGSDSAFYYDQGLMDKLSNILENGDLSEDAFRPLIGEYALIGETTEETVARLRDLCEALNKYNEALLANQTQLQAQAETLLMAGADQEILDSEYNSSVVSGFA
-1144 QIKKINEQISAL
+1144 KRMTTQDYADREQKL
-1156 SDEAQEARDAI
+1156 SDEYYQTSTTA
-1167 DEISKTKSG
+1167 DEKVRKDYMEKSVAEGGLGIKSTGDELKDLQLIYKELAG
-1176 LEELQDTFANLTKG
+1176 LESIEDIP
-1190 TTEWKQTLVEIN
+1190 EDISEDKQALADQIGKMQAVEEQIGKMEDFQKRLN
-1202 QQVLDLIAK
+1202 QVNKID
-1211 YPQLSQ
+1211 S
-1217 YITKTRFG
+1217 
-1225 SLDIKD
+1225 
-1231 EGWDAI
+1231 DAAR
-1237 IQGQENKLNA
+1237 NV
-1247 SLIAQT
+1247 
-1253 SLQSKAAGLQQEI
+1253 AGLMSG
-1266 DYEKFFSTN
+1266 DATN
-1275 AKKQTK
+1275 
-1281 EFTKNNSALIGG
+1281 FTK
-1293 ISGTLLGPL
+1293 
-1302 GLISGSAGAAIGKAA
+1302 
-1317 EDSFSELTS
+1317 
-1326 SIAEWGTQAFLD
+1326 
-1338 IADFADTGWGKAIFG
+1338 
-1353 ALSVGGGLFGT
+1353 
-1364 ALGIANG
+1364 
-1371 TRTTSIGDLAER
+1371 
-1383 ATTGG
+1383 
-1388 LTHDEYANYAAA
+1388 
-1400 LAEAGLTNTGGYMN
+1400 
-1414 KDEARKIY
+1414 
-1422 TDMGFDPTVFDEV
+1422 
-1435 FGKIK
+1435 
-1440 NLGESFDELSA
+1440 
-1451 SALATSIAEEARER
+1451 
-1465 AMLETMASN
+1465 
-1474 SEELLASDFSQ
+1474 
-1485 QAQSFIS
+1485 AQ
-1492 SQKDIQGEIDKEIEN
+1492 
-1507 MGKMNEEMKQQYA
+1507 
-1520 DITGQTLD
+1520 LD
-1528 QVNAQL
+1528 QV
-1534 KEESLSEDTI
+1534 
-1544 KQTIASYNVSESIT
+1544 
-1558 KKMENL
+1558 
-1564 ASRLDQINEEG
+1564 G
-1575 IADQIAAIVSGDGT
+1575 
-1589 GLAVNQI
+1589 
-1596 ENLSN
+1596 NLSDYAK
-1601 LSMDEIAS
+1601 S
-1609 TLGYKDVDSMASDFD
+1609 LGYKDAKEMAIGLGYED
-1624 YTQKTLSELDTEDK
+1624 KNLSELELEDQQAFAKTRVARTEGMSDEDYQKAIDDWIATNGTVSVTAEVQMDIDSNQYTQQMLDAHDKASKKLRDK
-1638 GAALRKLVEGGFV
+1638 GIEEDSYKNLSIETISNLSKQTENMSNEAAQKYVENFNKVLSSSNLGEGGTK
-1651 QLKEGETFDTLS
+1651 QL
-1663 DERYQQLMNENAGA
+1663 EN
-1677 KIGSNWQIEID
+1677 
-1688 FEANQQKLEEE
+1688 
-1699 KNKVIESLINNT
+1699 
-1711 DLTKT
+1711 
-1716 DISSLVGSYDLNVVK
+1716 
-1731 GLAEQ
+1731 
-1736 TSQMGKEAGT
+1736 
-1746 KYIESFNEAVGN
+1746 
-1758 DNDLATYLSSIDIS
+1758 YLSTVDWSN
-1772 SMTDMLDA
+1772 MTDAIQA
-1780 MDYMQE
+1780 MDYMQSM
-1786 QGVDPTTIQEYWDIA
+1786 GIDSDVIQEYWNTA
-1801 TNGAN
+1801 TDGAN
-1806 TYISSLDE
+1806 TYVSTLSEILSLID
-1814 VLALTERMQKKMA
+1814 RMQQKLS
-1827 SVNDIASRLEE
+1827 SVADISSRLEE
-1838 GSASYEDMMELVKA
+1838 GTASYEDMQKLVEA
-1852 GADISDFQLTS
+1852 GADIGDFQLTP
-1863 EGWKATGEQIAVAT
+1863 EGWKATAEQISAAT
-1877 DKMKEYNAQQARSM
+1877 DKMKEYNAEQARAI
-1891 ADQQQEAWDRAKN
+1891 ADQQRQEFDEAKKLAN
-1904 NKFDFITKNADGTW
+1904 SGYGVANKELTTFEDGVYK
-1918 NLLNG
+1918 G
-1923 GIGQFT
+1923 GDLSTVGG
-1929 SVSDDGKT
+1929 DNKK
-1937 LRAGTVNADNA
+1937 LRKVIQQNVAMQLGIQQGEN
-1948 ATIAKAIGLDE
+1948 
-1959 SLQTKA
+1959 
-1965 ETETLDEYLARIQEA
+1965 ETEKAFLTRLQAA
-1980 YNSYIS
+1980 YDSYIS

-1991 EDLQII
+1991 EDIQII
-1997 ANKQAAMAEAARYTA
+1997 ADKQAAMAEAARYTA
-2012 AENEARLAGDGIT
+2012 SENEARGGT
-2025 DAEAESIIYS
+2025 AESIIYS
-2035 AQNEAIE
+2035 AQNEATE

-2059 VNTALDE
+2059 VHTELDE

-2076 SKMNAGLKEIID
+2076 SKMNAGLSEIIG
-2088 SYDEWSAVLDEDT
+2088 SYDEWSAVIDKDT
-2101 GKLKDTSAE
+2101 GKLKDFSAE
-2110 GVATYNKL
+2110 GVATYNNL
-2118 KDSVNKMLNTSED
+2118 KASVNKMLNTSED
-2131 LSNAFWDNAENIK
+2131 LSNAFWDNAENMK
-2144 NIKKAAE
+2144 NIEKAAQ

-2165 KDYILNIDTT
+2165 KDYLLNMKMDGNITEEGIAAIDTFANYLDT
-2175 GFSEDMLTAL
+2175 YEMPTLDAGDIL
-2185 DDFANLLSTTEL
+2185 DDTNFIKKANE
-2197 PTLEPGIDLSSVYS
+2197 
-2211 GTEDFLNSCNA
+2211 
-2222 MIQASGMTGEQVA
+2222 MITASNMTAEQIS
-2235 NAFKNLGYDVEID
+2235 NAFKSMGFDVKITYQEETRNIPNEYTERVVDERDEQGYPSKWHTNT
-2248 YEPAK
+2248 Y
-2253 VKVPQYTTKTSAPIY
+2253 QSGSTPI
-2268 GSDGSMTQTS
+2268 TA
-2278 QTTLTGYEEMDGLV
+2278 EF
-2292 PVVTSLTSTGTGG
+2292 PVLETLTSTGSGG
-2305 GGVSTSNVKS
+2305 GGISTSNKTSAKS
-2315 GSGNKG
+2315 N
-2321 KGGGGGGSPKED
+2321 KGGGGGGGGGSKED

-2393 IKSQKVLLS
+2393 IRSQKVLLS

-2598 EELADMRE
+2598 EELANMRE

-2615 EIDRLARQN
+2615 EIDRLAKQN

-2721 NQYTVSW
+2721 NTYTVSW

-2764 DLTNGNPGGGSEGGT
+2764 DLTNGNPGGGGGEGGT

>member
-138 SEKQLKLDQAKTEL
+138 SEKQLKLDQATTEL

-159 KELEKSLID
+159 KELEKSLVD

-179 DQKVEEMTNKVK
+179 EQKVEEMTNKVK

-199 ELKLKVDTTDKDLI
+199 ELKLKVDTIDKDLI

-310 ITDEKLGKELAKMG
+310 IADEKLGKELAKMG
-324 FSTDEIAQIQKAIN
+324 FSTDEIAQIQKAMEA
-338 DTNVAISEQTNARQ
+338 TNVAISEQTNARQ

-380 EIKQLEQAV
+380 EIKQLEQAI
-389 ENLQTK
+389 ENLKTK

-432 ELDDKSLSELIK
+432 ELDNKSLSELIK

-463 TGTMIELGD
+463 TGTMVELGD

-524 TAVVTDFTIGDM
+524 TAVVTDFTVSDM
-536 WKQLPTYT
+536 WEQLPTYA

-557 YGSTTLYYQQGL
+557 YSSTTLYYQQGL

-687 EVKELI
+687 EVKELV

-741 ASKWDTL
+741 ASKWNTL

-799 TLDSLSAKL
+799 TLDSLNAKL

-827 IKGAID
+827 IKGVVD
-833 VLTGLLNTINSI
+833 VLTFLLNTLNSI
-845 IDGISGGNGLAK
+845 IDTISGGNGVIK
-857 SVLSLGFAF
+857 SLTSLGIAF
-866 SAFKLGKNFLGQI
+866 SVF
-879 GAKLRMALG
+879 
-888 KGTEKDAQVAGKT
+888 
-901 IAQNL
+901 
-906 GAGIGKGIK
+906 KGIK
-915 SIKTKNLGNI
+915 SLLNGSKFGGSIISNLFGGKGKAEAEAGQAGRQAGNSFVINFKKQIQNVKDKGLFKGLFSKNMAI
-925 LLEKIGITKGRAI
+925 ELEKGA
-938 KGKDLTKAFGLDQLS
+938 DFSQVYSGLDDAQKIALQ
-953 NLDLGT
+953 
-959 KNAGN
+959 KN
-964 KLKASLFK
+964 K
-972 QFKSLPDDIK
+972 QFKDSYLSSIQSINSQFSNSQLLNIQMEYDTNGIDAANSKVRELGGNIQITEK
-982 GEMSNLDFGKILM
+982 MAEAASQSMSTNFG
-995 NSSDLDSL
+995 
-1003 KNAIPPEISKNLKM
+1003 
-1017 IGQDAK
+1017 
-1023 NAGGQLNKFSG
+1023 
-1034 NFKTVAA
+1034 TVANA
-1041 VAFTAGLALQ
+1041 AGVAGAAIMGM
-1051 GIASIMEEMGAS
+1051 ASVLEANGAS
-1063 EEAVNIVRTLGGVLM
+1063 EELIGVIKAIGM
-1078 ALGPIITLV
+1078 ALVALPTIFKIVSAAAKVFSIEVSASIMNIPII
-1087 GTIIT
+1087 GWI
-1092 AMGQTA
+1092 
-1098 TATFTE
+1098 
-1104 MAAAA
+1104 AAVISA
-1109 WNSLGP
+1109 L
-1115 WGYILLAIVAV
+1115 
-1126 TTAFI
+1126 I
-1131 ALAAAIAATGQEA
+1131 ALASILSSAIETGSEKMKRLSEETNRAKEAAEAASNAYSEL
-1144 QIKKINEQISAL
+1144 KDSL
-1156 SDEAQEARDAI
+1156 SGIDEANKTLDNLVYGTQAWAEALLKVN
-1167 DEISKTKSG
+1167 E
-1176 LEELQDTFANLTKG
+1176 
-1190 TTEWKQTLVEIN
+1190 
-1202 QQVLDLIAK
+1202 QVLDLITL
-1211 YPQLSQ
+1211 YPQLMVTQGEYGQLEIRPESIEKLLEQQLIGVQNAQQGQLITSAIETQFKVQAEKNRILSDISSGNIGVTETVNIGSETVTTTKYLEAEDIFNQISSFVKNNPLEMVNIANEKYSKAIYRAADAMGLSVYYFVNLAESIQSFDKTLGESQ
-1217 YITKTRFG
+1217 VQSSIANIIKLDLSEASKESKYVNQVVSGLSKGHSENIEQDVKDKKQEITGNASEEGEISSLVKQLRQEGHYISSTDDSLETYQQVYAALTKRTVKDVKEAGYSKDDLATMIAEIQLGNEYAANTEEIITKIDRLAVINKAAADKAAAVLSNDFS
-1225 SLDIKD
+1225 SLTKEQINELGKLKTGDDLKQQLIDWGILSANATEEELSAFLNKLGVDSFDALNEKIQDTAVGTLEQFSHLISDNFTDKNEKKANELIEGRTYGEATSITDALKSAESLGGDDAFNTLSSIISQLDEADIESEDYQLLIESLSSYDFSDPDQVKAFLDSVKEIAPNLPTEQVESWGESLIDAYNAVKTFSLENLKD
-1231 EGWDAI
+1231 ELKSTLDLVDDLKTRNSARFNDEEYQQLISAGADKNDFIWDGQSWTYIGGTMENLAVVIENNTKAVLENTIAI
-1237 IQGQENKLNA
+1237 LKNQIESGKEFNEGLLKLRDGVNDDYDDTFAKGELTDANEIARMYGLMNIDTITDTKTGENINIQDLLSTDSGPARLIELYKAQAEDAANVTANENKLESAESTVEIAGKTADELRLTDSTQEQQTAASITQAEKAGLNTNELIA
-1247 SLIAQT
+1247 YRDSLIDIT
-1253 SLQSKAAGLQQEI
+1253 EKSKEVETLSEAMATEIAKDNMLMNQAVSELSNNWDTWSAAL
-1266 DYEKFFSTN
+1266 
-1275 AKKQTK
+1275 
-1281 EFTKNNSALIGG
+1281 KNNNKE
-1293 ISGTLLGPL
+1293 TP
-1302 GLISGSAGAAIGKAA
+1302 
-1317 EDSFSELTS
+1317 
-1326 SIAEWGTQAFLD
+1326 
-1338 IADFADTGWGKAIFG
+1338 
-1353 ALSVGGGLFGT
+1353 
-1364 ALGIANG
+1364 
-1371 TRTTSIGDLAER
+1371 
-1383 ATTGG
+1383 
-1388 LTHDEYANYAAA
+1388 EY
-1400 LAEAGLTNTGGYMN
+1400 
-1414 KDEARKIY
+1414 
-1422 TDMGFDPTVFDEV
+1422 
-1435 FGKIK
+1435 
-1440 NLGESFDELSA
+1440 A
-1451 SALATSIAEEARER
+1451 SALASLRSNMKN
-1465 AMLETMASN
+1465 MLGITGN
-1474 SEELLASDFSQ
+1474 LSEEFLTN
-1485 QAQSFIS
+1485 
-1492 SQKDIQGEIDKEIEN
+1492 ETN
-1507 MGKMNEEMKQQYA
+1507 M
-1520 DITGQTLD
+1520 
-1528 QVNAQL
+1528 
-1534 KEESLSEDTI
+1534 
-1544 KQTIASYNVSESIT
+1544 
-1558 KKMENL
+1558 
-1564 ASRLDQINEEG
+1564 
-1575 IADQIAAIVSGDGT
+1575 
-1589 GLAVNQI
+1589 
-1596 ENLSN
+1596 
-1601 LSMDEIAS
+1601 
-1609 TLGYKDVDSMASDFD
+1609 
-1624 YTQKTLSELDTEDK
+1624 
-1638 GAALRKLVEGGFV
+1638 KL
-1651 QLKEGETFDTLS
+1651 
-1663 DERYQQLMNENAGA
+1663 M
-1677 KIGSNWQIEID
+1677 
-1688 FEANQQKLEEE
+1688 
-1699 KNKVIESLINNT
+1699 
-1711 DLTKT
+1711 
-1716 DISSLVGSYDLNVVK
+1716 
-1731 GLAEQ
+1731 
-1736 TSQMGKEAGT
+1736 
-1746 KYIESFNEAVGN
+1746 
-1758 DNDLATYLSSIDIS
+1758 
-1772 SMTDMLDA
+1772 
-1780 MDYMQE
+1780 
-1786 QGVDPTTIQEYWDIA
+1786 
-1801 TNGAN
+1801 
-1806 TYISSLDE
+1806 
-1814 VLALTERMQKKMA
+1814 
-1827 SVNDIASRLEE
+1827 
-1838 GSASYEDMMELVKA
+1838 
-1852 GADISDFQLTS
+1852 
-1863 EGWKATGEQIAVAT
+1863 
-1877 DKMKEYNAQQARSM
+1877 
-1891 ADQQQEAWDRAKN
+1891 
-1904 NKFDFITKNADGTW
+1904 
-1918 NLLNG
+1918 
-1923 GIGQFT
+1923 
-1929 SVSDDGKT
+1929 
-1937 LRAGTVNADNA
+1937 
-1948 ATIAKAIGLDE
+1948 AKAAKG
-1959 SLQTKA
+1959 
-1965 ETETLDEYLARIQEA
+1965 
-1980 YNSYIS
+1980 
-1986 LLNNG
+1986 
-1991 EDLQII
+1991 
-1997 ANKQAAMAEAARYTA
+1997 
-2012 AENEARLAGDGIT
+2012 
-2025 DAEAESIIYS
+2025 DAEAIS
-2035 AQNEAIE
+2035 Q
-2042 AGLDVNEMMQY
+2042 
-2053 ADTLRQ
+2053 LR
-2059 VNTALDE
+2059 
-2066 VTAAQVALAN
+2066 
-2076 SKMNAGLKEIID
+2076 KE
-2088 SYDEWSAVLDEDT
+2088 
-2101 GKLKDTSAE
+2101 
-2110 GVATYNKL
+2110 
-2118 KDSVNKMLNTSED
+2118 
-2131 LSNAFWDNAENIK
+2131 
-2144 NIKKAAE
+2144 
-2151 GDTKALG
+2151 
-2158 ELQKAAA
+2158 AA
-2165 KDYILNIDTT
+2165 KDIAINIEDDDLKEKVSSLIDSIDLEDITLGAT
-2175 GFSEDMLTAL
+2175 LDSTDFGASLKDMLESAGLTVDEISNIL
-2185 DDFANLLSTTEL
+2185 ESLGFEPEVTYKEVPVDQVTTN
-2197 PTLEPGIDLSSVYS
+2197 T
-2211 GTEDFLNSCNA
+2211 
-2222 MIQASGMTGEQVA
+2222 QTGESTYTDPITGKVYKTKMKA
-2235 NAFKNLGYDVEID
+2235 EFNAAGESVIKFPVINGS
-2248 YEPAK
+2248 A
-2253 VKVPQYTTKTSAPIY
+2253 TTYKGPS
-2268 GSDGSMTQTS
+2268 S
-2278 QTTLTGYEEMDGLV
+2278 
-2292 PVVTSLTSTGTGG
+2292 STVSPSHKSSGG
-2305 GGVSTSNVKS
+2305 
-2315 GSGNKG
+2315 
-2321 KGGGGGGSPKED
+2321 GGGGGGSKED

-2431 EAGGTGDISQYA
+2431 EAGGIGDISQYA

-2598 EELADMRE
+2598 EELANMRE
-2606 GYSDTLIDQ
+2606 SYSDTLIDQ

-2721 NQYTVSW
+2721 NTYTVSW

-2764 DLTNGNPGGGSEGGT
+2764 DLTNGNPNEGGGEGGI
-2779 GGSTQPTETYPY
+2779 GGGAQPTETYPY

-2952 EEINNDARYRNVNAI
+2952 EEIHKDSTYRNVNSI
-2967 NLLR
+2967 HLLR

>member
-86 LIDTYKELQRIIGD
+86 LIDAYKELQRIIGD

-159 KELEKSLID
+159 KELEKSLVD

-179 DQKVEEMTNKVK
+179 EQKVEEMTNKVK

-199 ELKLKVDTTDKDLI
+199 ELKLKVDTIDKDLI

-254 GIGKASNA
+254 GVGKASNA

-272 ALQNYSNITK
+272 ALQNYSNITN

-310 ITDEKLGKELAKMG
+310 IADEKLGKELAKMG
-324 FSTDEIAQIQKAIN
+324 FSTDEIAQIQKAMEA
-338 DTNVAISEQTNARQ
+338 TNVAISEQTNARQ

-432 ELDDKSLSELIK
+432 ELDNKSLSELIK

-463 TGTMIELGD
+463 TGTMVELGD

-496 IGNAVQLFKRAVK
+496 IGNAIQLFKRAVK
-509 SAFDTVKE
+509 SAFNTVKE

-524 TAVVTDFTIGDM
+524 TAVVTDFTVSDM
-536 WKQLPTYT
+536 WEQLPTYT

-557 YGSTTLYYQQGL
+557 YDSTTLYYQQGL

-687 EVKELI
+687 EVKKLI

-719 VGISMNEF
+719 VGISMKEF
-727 FKGTEGLDDVLLKL
+727 FAGTEGLDDVLLKL

-764 QQSRFIAMMSDYG
+764 QQSRFIAMMSDYS
-777 RTQELVSAAYNSA
+777 RTQELVSAAYNST

-799 TLDSLSAKL
+799 TLDSLNAKL

-879 GAKLRMALG
+879 GAKLRMTLG
-888 KGTEKDAQVAGKT
+888 KGTEKDAQIAGKT
-901 IAQNL
+901 VAQNL

-915 SIKTKNLGNI
+915 SLKTKNLGNI
-925 LLEKIGITKGRAI
+925 LLEKIGITKVV
-938 KGKDLTKAFGLDQLS
+938 KDFSKKDLTKSFGLDQLDFS
-953 NLDLGT
+953 NVKPEGMKQLQDNMFKQVAKMDIPNNLKININELIRADNLDIDAINQALEGT
-959 KNAGN
+959 G
-964 KLKASLFK
+964 
-972 QFKSLPDDIK
+972 Q
-982 GEMSNLDFGKILM
+982 KIQ
-995 NSSDLDSL
+995 
-1003 KNAIPPEISKNLKM
+1003 IV
-1017 IGQDAK
+1017 GQDAK
-1023 NAGGQLNKFSG
+1023 NAGAQVIKMSG
-1034 NFKTVAA
+1034 SMQTAA
-1041 VAFTAGLALQ
+1041 IACTAAGLAFQ
-1051 GIASIMEEMGAS
+1051 GIASIMESLGADDS
-1063 EEAVNIVRTLGGVLM
+1063 TIEFFRTFGGILM
-1078 ALGPIITLV
+1078 TLGPIMGVVSSAFTAAGSKITIAGISAQAAWWWVFL
-1087 GTIIT
+1087 IIAAVAALT
-1092 AMGQTA
+1092 AGVIALRKAAKENSLAGQMEKAQKA
-1098 TATFTE
+1098 TAAAKEAAESAKTAYDDLLSARSEYSELQATLDGLTKGTNEWKQALIEANAQVLELLSTYPKLIDFIRRGEDGQLIILDEGFDLLIEKQQASMQRAQAAAIAHQMNENRIQQKIDERNLREQFNAGVVRNHTEYSDKKGRIYSIYSTLPDDYQLQKASGSDSAFYYDQGLMDKLSNILENGDLSEDAFRPLIDEYALIGETTEETVARLRDLCAVLNEYNTALSNQTQLAETLLMAGADQEILDSEYNSNVVSGFAKRMTTQDYVDKEQELSDKYYQTSTTADEKARKDYMEKSVAEGGLGIKSTGDELKDLQLIYKELSGVKDIDDDIAEDKQALADEIGKLLAADERIGKMEDFQKRLNQVNKIDSDAARNIAGLISGDATNFTKAQLEQVGILSNYAESLGYDPQE
-1104 MAAAA
+1104 MAAVLGYEDKNLSELEQEEQEAIAKTKVARYGKTGEEYQKAIDDWIAENGTFLVTAEVQMNIDGNQYTQQMLDAHDKASKKLRDKGIEEDSYKNLYIETISNLSKQTENMSKEAA
-1109 WNSLGP
+1109 QKYVENFNKVLSSSNLGEGGTKQLENYLSTVDWSNMTDAIQAMDYMQSMGIDSDVIQEYWNTATDGANTYVASLTEAVGLMDRLH
-1115 WGYILLAIVAV
+1115 GKSSNADEIQERFINGEATVDDITTLEKAGVNLEGLLIR
-1126 TTAFI
+1126 TANGWKMTEE
-1131 ALAAAIAATGQEA
+1131 AAIAATDTLRDNIIEQA
-1144 QIKKINEQISAL
+1144 QSSLNQQKQ
-1156 SDEAQEARDAI
+1156 AI
-1167 DEISKTKSG
+1167 DKLNDLVNTDSGIGVLTKKDEETGKLVAGDFTSADNSVKTAVANQLGVDRSEYNSEAEYWDVVKTKY
-1176 LEELQDTFANLTKG
+1176 LEYIDTINN
-1190 TTEWKQTLVEIN
+1190 QEIIF
-1202 QQVLDLIAK
+1202 D
-1211 YPQLSQ
+1211 
-1217 YITKTRFG
+1217 TM
-1225 SLDIKD
+1225 
-1231 EGWDAI
+1231 
-1237 IQGQENKLNA
+1237 
-1247 SLIAQT
+1247 
-1253 SLQSKAAGLQQEI
+1253 QQEI
-1266 DYEKFFSTN
+1266 DY
-1275 AKKQTK
+1275 
-1281 EFTKNNSALIGG
+1281 L
-1293 ISGTLLGPL
+1293 
-1302 GLISGSAGAAIGKAA
+1302 
-1317 EDSFSELTS
+1317 
-1326 SIAEWGTQAFLD
+1326 
-1338 IADFADTGWGKAIFG
+1338 
-1353 ALSVGGGLFGT
+1353 
-1364 ALGIANG
+1364 
-1371 TRTTSIGDLAER
+1371 R
-1383 ATTGG
+1383 AT
-1388 LTHDEYANYAAA
+1388 
-1400 LAEAGLTNTGGYMN
+1400 
-1414 KDEARKIY
+1414 
-1422 TDMGFDPTVFDEV
+1422 
-1435 FGKIK
+1435 
-1440 NLGESFDELSA
+1440 
-1451 SALATSIAEEARER
+1451 
-1465 AMLETMASN
+1465 
-1474 SEELLASDFSQ
+1474 
-1485 QAQSFIS
+1485 
-1492 SQKDIQGEIDKEIEN
+1492 
-1507 MGKMNEEMKQQYA
+1507 KM
-1520 DITGQTLD
+1520 
-1528 QVNAQL
+1528 
-1534 KEESLSEDTI
+1534 
-1544 KQTIASYNVSESIT
+1544 
-1558 KKMENL
+1558 
-1564 ASRLDQINEEG
+1564 
-1575 IADQIAAIVSGDGT
+1575 
-1589 GLAVNQI
+1589 
-1596 ENLSN
+1596 
-1601 LSMDEIAS
+1601 
-1609 TLGYKDVDSMASDFD
+1609 
-1624 YTQKTLSELDTEDK
+1624 
-1638 GAALRKLVEGGFV
+1638 
-1651 QLKEGETFDTLS
+1651 
-1663 DERYQQLMNENAGA
+1663 
-1677 KIGSNWQIEID
+1677 
-1688 FEANQQKLEEE
+1688 
-1699 KNKVIESLINNT
+1699 
-1711 DLTKT
+1711 
-1716 DISSLVGSYDLNVVK
+1716 
-1731 GLAEQ
+1731 
-1736 TSQMGKEAGT
+1736 
-1746 KYIESFNEAVGN
+1746 
-1758 DNDLATYLSSIDIS
+1758 
-1772 SMTDMLDA
+1772 
-1780 MDYMQE
+1780 
-1786 QGVDPTTIQEYWDIA
+1786 
-1801 TNGAN
+1801 
-1806 TYISSLDE
+1806 
-1814 VLALTERMQKKMA
+1814 
-1827 SVNDIASRLEE
+1827 
-1838 GSASYEDMMELVKA
+1838 
-1852 GADISDFQLTS
+1852 
-1863 EGWKATGEQIAVAT
+1863 
-1877 DKMKEYNAQQARSM
+1877 
-1891 ADQQQEAWDRAKN
+1891 
-1904 NKFDFITKNADGTW
+1904 
-1918 NLLNG
+1918 
-1923 GIGQFT
+1923 
-1929 SVSDDGKT
+1929 
-1937 LRAGTVNADNA
+1937 
-1948 ATIAKAIGLDE
+1948 
-1959 SLQTKA
+1959 
-1965 ETETLDEYLARIQEA
+1965 
-1980 YNSYIS
+1980 
-1986 LLNNG
+1986 
-1991 EDLQII
+1991 
-1997 ANKQAAMAEAARYTA
+1997 TA
-2012 AENEARLAGDGIT
+2012 AENEASGGS
-2025 DAEAESIIYS
+2025 EQSIIWS
-2035 AQNEAIE
+2035 ARNEAVE
-2042 AGLDVNEMMQY
+2042 AGLDANAMMQY

-2059 VNTALDE
+2059 VHTELDE

-2076 SKMNAGLKEIID
+2076 SKMNAGLGEIID
-2088 SYDEWSAVLDEDT
+2088 SYDEWSAVIDKDT
-2101 GKLKDTSAE
+2101 GKLKDFSAE
-2110 GVATYNKL
+2110 GVATYNNL
-2118 KDSVNKMLNTSED
+2118 KASVNKMLNTSTD

-2144 NIKKAAE
+2144 NIEKAAK

-2158 ELQKAAA
+2158 ELQKAATQ
-2165 KDYILNIDTT
+2165 DYLVN
-2175 GFSEDMLTAL
+2175 LAL
-2185 DDFANLLSTTEL
+2185 DPNFDEDARNAILTLSDFIMDTDLPDLEAGVEL
-2197 PTLEPGIDLSSVYS
+2197 TGQ
-2211 GTEDFLNSCNA
+2211 EDFITRCNDL
-2222 MIQASGMTGEQVA
+2222 IKASGMTAEQVS
-2235 NAFKNLGYDVEID
+2235 NAFKSMGYDVEFD
-2248 YEPAK
+2248 PNPQTVTQVQA
-2253 VKVPQYTTKTSAPIY
+2253 VPVTTYSVS
-2268 GSDGSMTQTS
+2268 GSMEDGSFKMEPTVEIKEIP
-2278 QTTLTGYEEMDGLV
+2278 YESSV
-2292 PVVTSLTSTGTGG
+2292 AAPTIKTLTSTGSGG
-2305 GGVSTSNVKS
+2305 GGVSISNSSAAKN
-2315 GSGNKG
+2315 NKG
-2321 KGGGGGGSPKED
+2321 SGGGGGSDSKPD

-2598 EELADMRE
+2598 EELANMRE

-2615 EIDRLARQN
+2615 EIDRLAKQN

-2764 DLTNGNPGGGSEGGT
+2764 DLTNGNPGGDGSGGST

-2791 GKASETSGNIKQ
+2791 GKASETSGNTKQ

>member
-72 DIGNTKEALKSGKN
+72 DIGNSREALKSGKN

-159 KELEKSLID
+159 KELEKSLVD

-179 DQKVEEMTNKVK
+179 EQKVEEMTNKVK

-310 ITDEKLGKELAKMG
+310 ISDEKLGKELAKMG

-463 TGTMIELGD
+463 TGTMVELGD

-496 IGNAVQLFKRAVK
+496 IGNAIQLFKRAVK

-524 TAVVTDFTIGDM
+524 TAVVTDFTISDM
-536 WKQLPTYT
+536 WEQLPTYA

-557 YGSTTLYYQQGL
+557 YSSTTLYYQQGL
-569 QTKAAMALGIET
+569 RTKAAMALGIET

-687 EVKELI
+687 EVKELVN
-693 SQGQLTGEDTE
+693 QGQLTGEDTE

-799 TLDSLSAKL
+799 TLDSLEAKL

-879 GAKLRMALG
+879 GAKLRMTLG
-888 KGTEKDAQVAGKT
+888 KGTEKDAQIAGKT

-915 SIKTKNLGNI
+915 SLKTKDLGNT
-925 LLEKIGITKGRAI
+925 LLEKIGITKVV
-938 KGKDLTKAFGLDQLS
+938 KDFSKKDLTKSFGLDQLDFS
-953 NLDLGT
+953 NVKPEGMKQLQDNMFKQVAKMDIPNNLKININELIRSDNLDIDAINQALEGT
-959 KNAGN
+959 G
-964 KLKASLFK
+964 
-972 QFKSLPDDIK
+972 Q
-982 GEMSNLDFGKILM
+982 KIQ
-995 NSSDLDSL
+995 
-1003 KNAIPPEISKNLKM
+1003 IV
-1017 IGQDAK
+1017 GQDAK
-1023 NAGGQLNKFSG
+1023 NAGAQVIKMSG
-1034 NFKTVAA
+1034 SMQTAA
-1041 VAFTAGLALQ
+1041 IACTAAGLAFQ
-1051 GIASIMEEMGAS
+1051 GIASIMESLGADDS
-1063 EEAVNIVRTLGGVLM
+1063 TIEFFRTFGGILM
-1078 ALGPIITLV
+1078 TLGPIMGVVSSAFTAAGSKITIAGISAQAAWWWVFL
-1087 GTIIT
+1087 IIAAVAALT
-1092 AMGQTA
+1092 AGVIALRKAAKENSLAGQMEKAQKA
-1098 TATFTE
+1098 TA
-1104 MAAAA
+1104 AAKEAA
-1109 WNSLGP
+1109 ESAKTAYDDLLNARSEYSELQTTLDGLTKGTNEWKQALIEANAQVLELLSTYPKLIDFIRRGED
-1115 WGYILLAIVAV
+1115 GQLIILDEGFDLLIEKQQASMQRAQ
-1126 TTAFI
+1126 
-1131 ALAAAIAATGQEA
+1131 AAAIAHQMNETRIQQKIDERNIREQFDAGVVQNHTEYSDKKGRLYSIYSTLPDDYQLQKASGSDSAFYYDQGLMDKLSNILENGDLSEDAFRPLIDEYALIGETTEETVARLRDLCEALNKYNEALLANQTQLQAQAETLLMAGADQEILDSEYNSSVVSGFA
-1144 QIKKINEQISAL
+1144 KRMTTQDYADREQKL
-1156 SDEAQEARDAI
+1156 SDEYYQTSTTA
-1167 DEISKTKSG
+1167 DEKVRKDYMEKSVAEGGLGIKSTGDELKDLQLIYKELAG
-1176 LEELQDTFANLTKG
+1176 LESIEDIP
-1190 TTEWKQTLVEIN
+1190 EDISEDKQALADQIGKMQAVEEQIGKMEDFQKRLN
-1202 QQVLDLIAK
+1202 QVNKID
-1211 YPQLSQ
+1211 S
-1217 YITKTRFG
+1217 
-1225 SLDIKD
+1225 
-1231 EGWDAI
+1231 DAAR
-1237 IQGQENKLNA
+1237 NV
-1247 SLIAQT
+1247 
-1253 SLQSKAAGLQQEI
+1253 AGLMSG
-1266 DYEKFFSTN
+1266 DATN
-1275 AKKQTK
+1275 
-1281 EFTKNNSALIGG
+1281 FTK
-1293 ISGTLLGPL
+1293 
-1302 GLISGSAGAAIGKAA
+1302 
-1317 EDSFSELTS
+1317 
-1326 SIAEWGTQAFLD
+1326 
-1338 IADFADTGWGKAIFG
+1338 
-1353 ALSVGGGLFGT
+1353 
-1364 ALGIANG
+1364 
-1371 TRTTSIGDLAER
+1371 
-1383 ATTGG
+1383 
-1388 LTHDEYANYAAA
+1388 
-1400 LAEAGLTNTGGYMN
+1400 
-1414 KDEARKIY
+1414 
-1422 TDMGFDPTVFDEV
+1422 
-1435 FGKIK
+1435 
-1440 NLGESFDELSA
+1440 
-1451 SALATSIAEEARER
+1451 
-1465 AMLETMASN
+1465 
-1474 SEELLASDFSQ
+1474 
-1485 QAQSFIS
+1485 AQ
-1492 SQKDIQGEIDKEIEN
+1492 
-1507 MGKMNEEMKQQYA
+1507 
-1520 DITGQTLD
+1520 LD
-1528 QVNAQL
+1528 QV
-1534 KEESLSEDTI
+1534 
-1544 KQTIASYNVSESIT
+1544 
-1558 KKMENL
+1558 
-1564 ASRLDQINEEG
+1564 G
-1575 IADQIAAIVSGDGT
+1575 
-1589 GLAVNQI
+1589 
-1596 ENLSN
+1596 NLSDYAK
-1601 LSMDEIAS
+1601 S
-1609 TLGYKDVDSMASDFD
+1609 LGYKDAKEMAIGLGYED
-1624 YTQKTLSELDTEDK
+1624 KNLSELELEDQQAFAKTRVARTEGMSDEDYQKAIDDWIATNGTVSVTAEVQMDIDSNQYTQQMLDAHDKASKKLRDK
-1638 GAALRKLVEGGFV
+1638 GIEEDSYKNLSIETISNLSKQTENMSNEAAQKYVENFNKVLSSSNLGEGGTK
-1651 QLKEGETFDTLS
+1651 QL
-1663 DERYQQLMNENAGA
+1663 EN
-1677 KIGSNWQIEID
+1677 
-1688 FEANQQKLEEE
+1688 
-1699 KNKVIESLINNT
+1699 
-1711 DLTKT
+1711 
-1716 DISSLVGSYDLNVVK
+1716 
-1731 GLAEQ
+1731 
-1736 TSQMGKEAGT
+1736 
-1746 KYIESFNEAVGN
+1746 
-1758 DNDLATYLSSIDIS
+1758 YLSTVDWSN
-1772 SMTDMLDA
+1772 MTDAIQA
-1780 MDYMQE
+1780 MDYMQSM
-1786 QGVDPTTIQEYWDIA
+1786 GIDSDVIQEYWNTA
-1801 TNGAN
+1801 TDGAN
-1806 TYISSLDE
+1806 TYVSTLSEILSLTD
-1814 VLALTERMQKKMA
+1814 RMQQKLS
-1827 SVNDIASRLEE
+1827 SVADISSRLEE
-1838 GSASYEDMMELVKA
+1838 GTASYEDMQKLVEA
-1852 GADISDFQLTS
+1852 GADIGDFQLTP
-1863 EGWKATGEQIAVAT
+1863 EGWKATAEQISAAT
-1877 DKMKEYNAQQARSM
+1877 DKMKEYNAEQARAI
-1891 ADQQQEAWDRAKN
+1891 ADQQRQEFDEAKKLAN
-1904 NKFDFITKNADGTW
+1904 SGYGVANKELTTFEDGVYK
-1918 NLLNG
+1918 G
-1923 GIGQFT
+1923 GDLSTVGG
-1929 SVSDDGKT
+1929 DNKK
-1937 LRAGTVNADNA
+1937 LRKVIQQNVAMQLGIQQGEN
-1948 ATIAKAIGLDE
+1948 
-1959 SLQTKA
+1959 
-1965 ETETLDEYLARIQEA
+1965 ETEKAFLTRLQAA
-1980 YNSYIS
+1980 YDSYIS

-1991 EDLQII
+1991 EDIQII
-1997 ANKQAAMAEAARYTA
+1997 ADKQAAMAEAARYTA
-2012 AENEARLAGDGIT
+2012 SENEARGGT
-2025 DAEAESIIYS
+2025 AESIIYS
-2035 AQNEAIE
+2035 AQNEATE

-2059 VNTALDE
+2059 VHTELDE

-2076 SKMNAGLKEIID
+2076 SKMNAGLGEIID
-2088 SYDEWSAVLDEDT
+2088 SYDEWSAVIDKDT
-2101 GKLKDTSAE
+2101 GKLKDFSAE
-2110 GVATYNKL
+2110 GVATYNNL
-2118 KDSVNKMLNTSED
+2118 KASVNKMLNTSTD
-2131 LSNAFWDNAENIK
+2131 LSNAFWDNAENMK
-2144 NIKKAAE
+2144 NIEKAAQ

-2165 KDYILNIDTT
+2165 QDYLMQIAYEADTQEAYDAINA
-2175 GFSEDMLTAL
+2175 FS
-2185 DDFANLLSTTEL
+2185 DFLINYDL
-2197 PTLEPGIDLSSVYS
+2197 PTLDAGDILD
-2211 GTEDFLNSCNA
+2211 DDAFIQKCNSLIESA
-2222 MIQASGMTGEQVA
+2222 GLTSEQVS
-2235 NAFKNLGYDVEID
+2235 NAFKAMGYDVEFD
-2248 YEPAK
+2248 PNPQTVTQVQA
-2253 VKVPQYTTKTSAPIY
+2253 VPVTTYSVS
-2268 GSDGSMTQTS
+2268 GSMEDGSFKMEPTVEIKEIP
-2278 QTTLTGYEEMDGLV
+2278 YESSV
-2292 PVVTSLTSTGTGG
+2292 AAPTIKTLTSTGSGG
-2305 GGVSTSNVKS
+2305 GGVSISNSSAAKN
-2315 GSGNKG
+2315 NKG
-2321 KGGGGGGSPKED
+2321 SGGGGGSDSKPD

-2561 IRDNTKTEEDIADKE
+2561 IRDNTETEEDIADKE

-2615 EIDRLARQN
+2615 EIDRLAKQN

-2721 NQYTVSW
+2721 NTYTVSW

-2764 DLTNGNPGGGSEGGT
+2764 DLTNGNPGGDGSGGGT

-2825 GTSSVDGIFGPK
+2825 GTSSVDGIFGSK

-2845 QKAMDIK
+2845 QKAMGIK